1 MKKVRRAFALLLSA
15 TLLLG
20 VLEPAAIA
28 ASPVTGANQQTT
40 IQTPR
45 SVEPKSGTC
54 GESATWSIS
63 AEGVLTI
70 SGTGAIG
77 DYTENDAPWQSLR
90 ADITAIVIEKGITRI
105 GNYAF
110 HDCWVATSAVLP
122 EGLVEIGENAFRSCG
137 ALEEIDLPP
146 ELTTIGIGAFYYT
159 SALTSIT
166 IPGSVE
172 TFLDAFNDSGLET
185 VTIENGV
192 DEVDSYAFCN
202 CYHLKSVTLPD
213 SIQSIGNYAFSGCQ
227 QLEELDLPEG
237 ITSFGEYA
245 FANTAISEFEFP
257 EGASINAG
265 VLQNTSI
272 TSIVI
277 PQGVATIG
285 QNAFYGCENLATV
298 TFPSTLTRIEGGA
311 FSYTALT
318 SLNLPDG
325 VTHIGHSAFRECN
338 ALETVTM
345 TDSVTTMDDNAFD
358 DCDILRSVTLSDQIE
373 TIGLQ
378 TFSQC
383 KKLETIHLPASLK
396 TIGNDAFQY
405 CESLRSLTLPD
416 GTESIGSLAFRGC
429 SVLEAVVIPASVT
442 SIDSGWNNNS
452 VFAYC
457 GVLTLYV
464 TPDSHAEK
472 YAKERGITYEYLAE
486 GKTVWLD
493 VVGED
498 GNPLDEEDYSIR
510 WYENGERLSASGGSI
525 GVDGDTQALT
535 YEVAL
540 GEELAFQYQTPGA
553 QTVELTDTV
562 TTLECQLQPL
572 PQVTVIGAVTD
583 AEGKLLPGASV
594 TISQSAGIYEKT
606 QQENLPVESDG
617 SFSIQLP
624 VLETTVTAEMDGYY
638 TRSRTVPLLDGEGT
652 SNNVGDIALPAIPE
666 ARVELSFAVKSAVAA
681 GETPATT
688 KLQTGNGI
696 TVSAYNVTTE
706 QNLTDTVFQ
715 YPYLMLGDNNAKSG
729 DEVRITATDTWGKM
743 TAKPVTVKLTDDP
756 WTAAITFTE
765 NGAVSALLSG
775 DFPKRAAVFDA
786 GGNLVQTAT
795 VDGQLFTSQ
804 PLPAGN
810 YQVAFLEKTSQ
821 ISAIP
826 TLGYL
831 TTLGLVQGENYV
843 LRSFSVENGK
853 ITTLG
858 TVTVPELEMSYLAAE
873 STSVSVNKAKAP
885 AGQYVTVR
893 AAYELDEKVS
903 STGQTLVVDLP
914 EGCELVDGS
923 VTVDGGRANYSS
935 SDDGTVSIP
944 TNKEKATVLFYV
956 TAQGSGEFSVTC
968 SLEFTPA
975 GTDEKVTQPLGSG
988 FFSATAMQLHVLDK
1002 TSKETVRV
1010 SGKAAPNGTVEI
1022 YDGSR
1027 LAETATAN
1035 AAGTWFA
1042 TVDLQPRYQ
1051 FEVHD
1056 LQAKVTAGG
1065 TETLSDVA
1073 RVTYDANYID
1083 LASITMINT
1092 AHPPTNLNP
1101 MEYVTEMV
1109 AADYQGKSF
1118 YYRWDPNHP
1127 VFTFTVKFDE
1137 NDTERLS
1144 GVTVVATNAQGE
1156 ETLLSCQYQESAGAW
1171 TTSGIF
1177 DTVESLPVSLSV
1189 RYSCD
1194 GVPSVFGGGE
1204 QAVNAMMTAIVEDT
1218 QEYQEAVE
1226 QVMEQE
1232 SAKLSLGNV
1241 TAGGGGAF
1249 SMPLLYDEEQI
1260 GTYAAEEVDYTQFD
1274 LDAWR
1279 EQGTV
1284 IEYTLEDGSCYF
1296 TRRELSGGEGTVT
1309 ISQWTAYPAD
1319 TVLTKE
1325 TITLSEPTSPVLR
1338 LSQGERLAAS
1348 RSAQTLSSPR
1358 LAADWSDLFEITN
1371 TIAQCLPSWAG
1382 SLASGINTISDLN
1395 IIRMGV
1401 DSNMSIFELDYN
1413 NVLELLDEKCDDGT
1427 PRVPSEQR
1435 ASFLKQLDEL
1445 NHMVLDYPSLVFMA
1459 FAMSY
1464 FADYMVG
1471 KAIGDLV
1478 PEEISDLADSENIN
1492 TIYSSLEGFQR
1503 LMMKL
1508 GKKDSVKLSGR
1519 GVDMVVGV
1527 TTGLVEFDT
1536 NFVTSMVSDAT
1547 KNVLQLNLDA
1557 QEYMDRRF
1565 QEIHGDFQDLM
1576 KEIQMSY
1583 RQCKDDEEDDGKED
1597 GGNGDGGDGRN
1608 GANSLS
1614 FDMTAGLDPSG
1625 YVCEAVP
1632 SNVLE
1637 GVTVTLYKMG
1647 DGGTE
1652 EEWDAANYDQTNPVT
1667 TNADGVYAWDV
1678 PAGQWKVKF
1687 EKEDYKPAETGWL
1700 TVPPPQ
1706 TDVNVSLVSQES
1718 PEIASVSAYPE
1729 GVRVEFSQYMDI
1741 ESVKEKLSVTTNENL
1756 ITGSV
1761 EAENAEGSLNNPEIE
1776 YASVFFFTFTN
1787 GPESG
1792 EVTVSAAGAKNYAE
1806 NTVQETAGSKTATI
1820 EAEPTGIAVRET
1832 ASVGCDGIVT
1842 LELQVEPPAAG
1853 ANKTIRVASS
1863 TSRLFEVK
1871 QNNATVTQVTTDEEG
1886 KATLTLS
1893 GKLPGAGQLT
1903 FSLDGTSL
1911 TAATQVAVG
1920 DTTEVLSACAE
1931 VTANP
1936 VPGSVAPGKEVTLQ
1950 TETAGAVIYYTLNKT
1965 CPCDLDN
1972 EARKEYTGP
1981 IEITEDTYIIAYA
1994 VKEGYED
2001 SKTSHFSYTVK
2012 EENPPVVEPGPGG
2025 STPSRKPTVTVSGTG
2040 GTAVAQ
2046 SSGVVVITPATG
2058 YKIAKVLVNGQEVAI
2073 PADGNLTGLQP
2084 SDKVTVTFE
2093 KISESVDLPFTDLAE
2108 DAWYSGAVEYVYAHG
2123 LMRGMSETAFAPNTS
2138 LTRAQAVQ
2146 ILYNLE
2152 GQPVVSGTATFTDA
2166 EHWAK
2171 SPIVWAQQ
2179 TGVVDG
2185 YEDNSFRPENP
2196 ISRQEFAQIMYN
2208 YAKYKGYDLTA
2219 KGNLDAFPDADKMG
2233 AWAEPAL
2240 AWANGNKLINGH
2252 DDGTLDPGGITIR
2265 AQAAS
2270 ILMRFDLNI
2279 VK

>member
-15 TLLLG
+15 ALLLG

-28 ASPVTGANQQTT
+28 AGPVTGANLQTT

-45 SVEPKSGTC
+45 SIEPQSGTC
-54 GESATWSIS
+54 GDNATWSIS

-227 QLEELDLPEG
+227 QLEELDLPDG

-277 PQGVATIG
+277 PQGVTTIG

-318 SLNLPDG
+318 SLHLPDG
-325 VTHIGHSAFRECN
+325 VEFIGHSAFRECN
-338 ALETVTM
+338 VLETVTM

-358 DCDILRSVTLSDQIE
+358 HCDILRSVTLSDQIE

-442 SIDSGWNNNS
+442 SIDSGWKNNS

-486 GKTVWLD
+486 GKTVRLD

-540 GEELAFQYQTPGA
+540 GEELAFQYQTPGV

-572 PQVTVIGAVTD
+572 PQVTVTGAVTD
-583 AEGKLLPGASV
+583 AEGKPLPGASV

-606 QQENLPVESDG
+606 QRENLPVDSDG

-681 GETPATT
+681 DEASVTT

-696 TVSAYNVTTE
+696 TVSAYNVTTGKE
-706 QNLTDTVFQ
+706 LTNAVFQ
-715 YPYLMLGDNNAKSG
+715 YPYLVLGDNNAKSG

-914 EGCELVDGS
+914 EDCSLVSGS
-923 VTVDGGRANYSS
+923 VTVDGVSANYSS
-935 SDDGTVSIP
+935 PDDGRTVRIP

-956 TAQGSGEFSVTC
+956 TPTSSGEFSVTC
-968 SLEFTPA
+968 SLAFTPE
-975 GTDEKVTQPLGSG
+975 GTEQAVTQPLGSG
-988 FFSATAMQLHVLDK
+988 FFSATAMELRVLDK
-1002 TSKETVRV
+1002 TSKKTVRV

-1027 LAETATAN
+1027 LAAVTTAN

-1042 TVDLQPRYQ
+1042 IVDLQPRYQ

-1056 LQAKVTAGG
+1056 LQAKVTTEG

-1127 VFTFTVKFDE
+1127 VFTFTVEFDE

-1156 ETLLSCQYQESAGAW
+1156 ETLLPCQYQASAGAW
-1171 TTSGIF
+1171 TTSGTF

-1194 GVPSVFGGGE
+1194 GVPSVFGWDEAGLE
-1204 QAVNAMMTAIVEDT
+1204 ALIEDT
-1218 QEYQEAVE
+1218 QEYVE
-1226 QVMEQE
+1226 LVDESLEQNLE
-1232 SAKLSLGNV
+1232 NLSLGEV
-1241 TAGGGGAF
+1241 TLDGEML
-1249 SMPLLYDEEQI
+1249 SMPLLYTEGETEEGNVI
-1260 GTYAAEEVDYTQFD
+1260 GTFTTGQVAYDQFNKEEWEELDCLHVTMEDGTEYYTRSIMELVGTDVVITRWTAFPNDQILTKDVIILQRKSNESSQASQGMRLTANQSFQSSNSRGISVDYSDF
-1274 LDAWR
+1274 L
-1279 EQGTV
+1279 E
-1284 IEYTLEDGSCYF
+1284 INNTL
-1296 TRRELSGGEGTVT
+1296 
-1309 ISQWTAYPAD
+1309 
-1319 TVLTKE
+1319 
-1325 TITLSEPTSPVLR
+1325 
-1338 LSQGERLAAS
+1338 
-1348 RSAQTLSSPR
+1348 
-1358 LAADWSDLFEITN
+1358 
-1371 TIAQCLPSWAG
+1371 AQCLPGWAG
-1382 SLASGINTISDLN
+1382 TLASGINTLGEWN
-1395 IIRMGV
+1395 ILRSGIA
-1401 DSNMSIFELDYN
+1401 SYMSVFEIDHN
-1413 NVLELLDEKCDDGT
+1413 TTEKLLDAKCDDGT
-1427 PRVPSEQR
+1427 PRLSSAQR
-1435 ASFLKQLDEL
+1435 SQFAEL
-1445 NHMVLDYPSLVFMA
+1445 LAVLDGMVEDYPRTVYMM
-1459 FAMSY
+1459 FAGSF
-1464 FADYMVG
+1464 FADYLMG
-1471 KAIGDLV
+1471 KVTDK
-1478 PEEISDLADSENIN
+1478 
-1492 TIYSSLEGFQR
+1492 
-1503 LMMKL
+1503 M
-1508 GKKDSVKLSGR
+1508 
-1519 GVDMVVGV
+1519 V
-1527 TTGLVEFDT
+1527 TTKGPQSPNPSGDSDMMEAYKQYLKQQGNKQTVTLTGKDKFALGLLEFDV
-1536 NFVTSMVSDAT
+1536 NALKSAASDTIMNA
-1547 KNVLQLNLDA
+1547 LSLNLDA
-1557 QEYMDRRF
+1557 QEYMHSQF
-1565 QEIHGDFQDLM
+1565 EQIHQNFEELQ
-1576 KEIQMSY
+1576 KQIQMSY
-1583 RQCKDDEEDDGKED
+1583 RQCKDDEEEDGKED

-1647 DGGTE
+1647 DGGKE

-1687 EKEDYKPAETGWL
+1687 EKEDYNLAETDLL
-1700 TVPPPQ
+1700 TVPPPR

-1741 ESVKEKLSVTTNENL
+1741 GSVMKKLSVSSAGQSIAGT
-1756 ITGSV
+1756 V
-1761 EAENAEGSLNNPEIE
+1761 KAENAEASLEDPDVQH
-1776 YASVFFFTFTN
+1776 ASVFFFTFTN

-1792 EVTVSAAGAKNYAE
+1792 EVTVSAAGAENYARK
-1806 NTVQETAGSKTATI
+1806 TVEETAGSKTATI
-1820 EAEPTGIAVRET
+1820 EVKPTGIAVQET
-1832 ASVGCDGIVT
+1832 ASVGCDGTVT
-1842 LELQVEPPAAG
+1842 LELRVEPPAAG

-1920 DTTEVLSACAE
+1920 DTTEDPPVCEA

-2108 DAWYSGAVEYVYAHG
+2108 EAWYSGAVEYVYAHG
-2123 LMRGMSETAFAPNTS
+2123 LMRGMSEIVFSPNTS

-2152 GQPVVSGTATFTDA
+2152 GQPVVGGAATFTDA

-2171 SPIVWAQQ
+2171 TPIAWAQQ

-2196 ISRQEFAQIMYN
+2196 ISRQEFAQMMYN

-2233 AWAEPAL
+2233 AWAEPSL

>member
-1 MKKVRRAFALLLSA
+1 M
-15 TLLLG
+15 
-20 VLEPAAIA
+20 
-28 ASPVTGANQQTT
+28 TT
-40 IQTPR
+40 
-45 SVEPKSGTC
+45 
-54 GESATWSIS
+54 
-63 AEGVLTI
+63 
-70 SGTGAIG
+70 
-77 DYTENDAPWQSLR
+77 
-90 ADITAIVIEKGITRI
+90 EK
-105 GNYAF
+105 
-110 HDCWVATSAVLP
+110 
-122 EGLVEIGENAFRSCG
+122 
-137 ALEEIDLPP
+137 
-146 ELTTIGIGAFYYT
+146 ELT
-159 SALTSIT
+159 
-166 IPGSVE
+166 
-172 TFLDAFNDSGLET
+172 
-185 VTIENGV
+185 
-192 DEVDSYAFCN
+192 
-202 CYHLKSVTLPD
+202 
-213 SIQSIGNYAFSGCQ
+213 
-227 QLEELDLPEG
+227 
-237 ITSFGEYA
+237 
-245 FANTAISEFEFP
+245 
-257 EGASINAG
+257 NA
-265 VLQNTSI
+265 
-272 TSIVI
+272 
-277 PQGVATIG
+277 
-285 QNAFYGCENLATV
+285 
-298 TFPSTLTRIEGGA
+298 
-311 FSYTALT
+311 
-318 SLNLPDG
+318 
-325 VTHIGHSAFRECN
+325 
-338 ALETVTM
+338 
-345 TDSVTTMDDNAFD
+345 
-358 DCDILRSVTLSDQIE
+358 
-373 TIGLQ
+373 
-378 TFSQC
+378 
-383 KKLETIHLPASLK
+383 
-396 TIGNDAFQY
+396 
-405 CESLRSLTLPD
+405 
-416 GTESIGSLAFRGC
+416 
-429 SVLEAVVIPASVT
+429 
-442 SIDSGWNNNS
+442 
-452 VFAYC
+452 
-457 GVLTLYV
+457 
-464 TPDSHAEK
+464 
-472 YAKERGITYEYLAE
+472 
-486 GKTVWLD
+486 
-493 VVGED
+493 
-498 GNPLDEEDYSIR
+498 
-510 WYENGERLSASGGSI
+510 
-525 GVDGDTQALT
+525 
-535 YEVAL
+535 
-540 GEELAFQYQTPGA
+540 
-553 QTVELTDTV
+553 
-562 TTLECQLQPL
+562 
-572 PQVTVIGAVTD
+572 
-583 AEGKLLPGASV
+583 
-594 TISQSAGIYEKT
+594 
-606 QQENLPVESDG
+606 
-617 SFSIQLP
+617 
-624 VLETTVTAEMDGYY
+624 
-638 TRSRTVPLLDGEGT
+638 
-652 SNNVGDIALPAIPE
+652 
-666 ARVELSFAVKSAVAA
+666 
-681 GETPATT
+681 
-688 KLQTGNGI
+688 
-696 TVSAYNVTTE
+696 
-706 QNLTDTVFQ
+706 VFQ
-715 YPYLMLGDNNAKSG
+715 YPYLVLGDNNAKSG

-743 TAKPVTVKLTDDP
+743 TAEPVTVKLTDDP
-756 WTAAITFTE
+756 STAAITFTE

-775 DFPKRAAVFDA
+775 DFPKRAAVFD
-786 GGNLVQTAT
+786 GDGNLVQTAT
-795 VDGQLFTSQ
+795 VEGQLFTSQ
-804 PLPAGN
+804 PLPAGS

-831 TTLGLVQGENYV
+831 TTLGLIQGEDYV
-843 LRSFSVENGK
+843 LRSITVENGK
-853 ITTLG
+853 IATLG
-858 TVTVPELEMSYLAAE
+858 TVTVPQLEMSYLVVE
-873 STSVSVNKAKAP
+873 NTSVSVNKAAVP

-1027 LAETATAN
+1027 LAAETTAN

-1042 TVDLQPRYQ
+1042 EVGLQPRYQ

-1249 SMPLLYDEEQI
+1249 SMSLLYDEEQI

-1371 TIAQCLPSWAG
+1371 TIAQCLPGWAG
-1382 SLASGINTISDLN
+1382 SLASGINTISDVN
-1395 IIRMGV
+1395 ILRMGV

-1427 PRVPSEQR
+1427 PRVSSKQR
-1435 ASFLKQLDEL
+1435 TIFLEQLDEL
-1445 NHMVLDYPSLVFMA
+1445 NDTVLEYPGMVFTAY
-1459 FAMSY
+1459 AMSY
-1464 FADYMVG
+1464 FADYVVG
-1471 KAIGDLV
+1471 KTIGDLV

-1508 GKKDSVKLSGR
+1508 GKKDGVKLSGR

-1536 NFVTSMVSDAT
+1536 NVVTSMVSDAT

-1576 KEIQMSY
+1576 KQIQLSY
-1583 RQCKDDEEDDGKED
+1583 GECKDDEEEDGKED

-1637 GVTVTLYKMG
+1637 GVTVTLYKM
-1647 DGGTE
+1647 DDDKEVQWIAT
-1652 EEWDAANYDQTNPVT
+1652 DYDQTNPVT

-1687 EKEDYKPAETGWL
+1687 EKEDYKPAETDWL
-1700 TVPPPQ
+1700 TVPPPR

-1741 ESVKEKLSVTTNENL
+1741 ESVKGELSVTTNGNA

-1761 EAENAEGSLNNPEIE
+1761 EAENAEGSLDNPEIK
-1776 YASVFFFTFTN
+1776 YASVFFFTF
-1787 GPESG
+1787 GESVESG
-1792 EVTVSAAGAKNYAE
+1792 TVTVSAAGAENYAE
-1806 NTVQETAGSKTATI
+1806 NTVQETAESKTATI
-1820 EAEPTGIAVRET
+1820 EVKPTGIAVQET
-1832 ASVGCDGIVT
+1832 ASVGCDGTVT
-1842 LELQVEPPAAG
+1842 LQLQVQPSEAG
-1853 ANKTIRVASS
+1853 AHKTIQVASS
-1863 TSRLFEVK
+1863 TSHLFNVPTSVE
-1871 QNNATVTQVTTDEEG
+1871 TDENG

-1920 DTTEVLSACAE
+1920 DTTKDLPVCEAVTASPGAGVVPSGTKVVLS
-1931 VTANP
+1931 
-1936 VPGSVAPGKEVTLQ
+1936 
-1950 TETAGAVIYYTLNKT
+1950 TETEGASIYYTLNKT
-1965 CPCDLDN
+1965 CPCDESN
-1972 EARKEYTGP
+1972 VARKEYTGP
-1981 IEITEDTYIIAYA
+1981 IEITEDTYIIAYT

-2001 SKTSHFSYTVK
+2001 SKTSHFPYTVK
-2012 EENPPVVEPGPGG
+2012 EENPPVVEPDPGG

-2073 PADGNLTGLQP
+2073 PADGKLTGLQP

-2093 KISESVDLPFTDLAE
+2093 KISESIDLPFTDLAE
-2108 DAWYSGAVEYVYAHG
+2108 ETWYSGAVEYVYAHG
-2123 LMRGMSETAFAPNTS
+2123 LMRGMSETVFSPNTS

-2152 GQPVVSGTATFTDA
+2152 DQPVVSGAATFTDA

-2171 SPIVWAQQ
+2171 TPIAWAQQ

-2196 ISRQEFAQIMYN
+2196 ISRQEFAQMMYN
-2208 YAKYKGYDLTA
+2208 YAKYKGYDLAA

-2240 AWANGNKLINGH
+2240 AWANGNNLINGH
-2252 DDGTLDPGGITIR
+2252 DDGTLDPGGTTIR

>member
-227 QLEELDLPEG
+227 QLEELDLPDG

-277 PQGVATIG
+277 PQGVTTIG

-318 SLNLPDG
+318 SLHLPDG
-325 VTHIGHSAFRECN
+325 VEFIGHSAFRECN
-338 ALETVTM
+338 VLETVTM

-358 DCDILRSVTLSDQIE
+358 HCDILRSVTLSDQIE

-486 GKTVWLD
+486 GKTVRLD

-498 GNPLDEEDYSIR
+498 GNPLDEKDYSIR

-540 GEELAFQYQTPGA
+540 GEELAFQYQTPGV

-572 PQVTVIGAVTD
+572 PQVTLTGAVTD
-583 AEGKLLPGASV
+583 AEGEPLKQASV

-606 QQENLPVESDG
+606 QRENLPVDSDG

-696 TVSAYNVTTE
+696 TVSAYNVTTR
-706 QNLTDTVFQ
+706 QNLTGTVFQ

-743 TAKPVTVKLTDDP
+743 TAEPVTVKLTDDP

-775 DFPKRAAVFDA
+775 DFPKRAAVFD
-786 GGNLVQTAT
+786 GEGNLVQTAT

-804 PLPAGN
+804 PLPAGS

-831 TTLGLVQGENYV
+831 TTLGLIQGEDYV
-843 LRSFSVENGK
+843 LRSITVENGK
-853 ITTLG
+853 IATLG
-858 TVTVPELEMSYLAAE
+858 TVTVPQLEMSYLVVE
-873 STSVSVNKAKAP
+873 NTSVSVNKAAVP

-1056 LQAKVTAGG
+1056 LQAKVTTEG
-1065 TETLSDVA
+1065 TETLSDVV

-1156 ETLLSCQYQESAGAW
+1156 ETLLPCQYQASAGAW
-1171 TTSGIF
+1171 TTSGTF

-1194 GVPSVFGGGE
+1194 GVPSVFGWDEAGLE
-1204 QAVNAMMTAIVEDT
+1204 ALIEDT
-1218 QEYQEAVE
+1218 QEYVE
-1226 QVMEQE
+1226 LVDESLEQNLE
-1232 SAKLSLGNV
+1232 NLSLGEV
-1241 TAGGGGAF
+1241 TLDGEML
-1249 SMPLLYDEEQI
+1249 SMPLLYTEGETEEGNVI
-1260 GTYAAEEVDYTQFD
+1260 GTFTTGQVAYDQFNKEEWEELDCLHVTMEDGTEYYTRSIMELAGTDVVITRWTAFPNDQILTKDVIILQRKSNESSQASQGMRLTANQSFQSSNSRGISVDYSDF
-1274 LDAWR
+1274 L
-1279 EQGTV
+1279 E
-1284 IEYTLEDGSCYF
+1284 INNTL
-1296 TRRELSGGEGTVT
+1296 
-1309 ISQWTAYPAD
+1309 
-1319 TVLTKE
+1319 
-1325 TITLSEPTSPVLR
+1325 
-1338 LSQGERLAAS
+1338 
-1348 RSAQTLSSPR
+1348 
-1358 LAADWSDLFEITN
+1358 
-1371 TIAQCLPSWAG
+1371 AQCLPGWAG
-1382 SLASGINTISDLN
+1382 TLASGINTLGEWN
-1395 IIRMGV
+1395 ILRSGIA
-1401 DSNMSIFELDYN
+1401 SYMSVFEIDHN
-1413 NVLELLDEKCDDGT
+1413 TTEKLLDAKCDDGT
-1427 PRVPSEQR
+1427 PRLSSAQR
-1435 ASFLKQLDEL
+1435 SQFAEL
-1445 NHMVLDYPSLVFMA
+1445 LAVLDGMVEDYPRTVYMM
-1459 FAMSY
+1459 FAGSF
-1464 FADYMVG
+1464 FADYLMG
-1471 KAIGDLV
+1471 KVTDK
-1478 PEEISDLADSENIN
+1478 
-1492 TIYSSLEGFQR
+1492 
-1503 LMMKL
+1503 M
-1508 GKKDSVKLSGR
+1508 
-1519 GVDMVVGV
+1519 V
-1527 TTGLVEFDT
+1527 TTKGPQSPNPSGDSDMMEAYKQYLKQQGNKQTVTLTGKDKFALGLLEFDV
-1536 NFVTSMVSDAT
+1536 NALKSAASDTIMNA
-1547 KNVLQLNLDA
+1547 LSLNLDA
-1557 QEYMDRRF
+1557 QEYMHSQF
-1565 QEIHGDFQDLM
+1565 EQIHQNFEELQ
-1576 KEIQMSY
+1576 KQIQMSY

-1608 GANSLS
+1608 GANSLA

-1637 GVTVTLYKMG
+1637 GVTVTLYKK
-1647 DGGTE
+1647 DDDKEVQWIAT
-1652 EEWDAANYDQTNPVT
+1652 DYDQTNPVT

-1687 EKEDYKPAETGWL
+1687 EKEGYNTACSDWL
-1700 TVPPPQ
+1700 DVPPPQ
-1706 TDVNVSLVSQES
+1706 TDVNVSLVSEAS

-1741 ESVKEKLSVTTNENL
+1741 ESVKEKLSVTTNGNT

-1761 EAENAEGSLNNPEIE
+1761 EAENAEESLDDPETE
-1776 YASVFFFTFTN
+1776 YASVFFFTFN
-1787 GPESG
+1787 EPMKSG
-1792 EVTVSAAGAKNYAE
+1792 KVTVSAAGAKNYAGK
-1806 NTVQETAGSKTATI
+1806 TVEETAESKTATI
-1820 EAEPTGIAVRET
+1820 EAEPAGIAVRET

-1871 QNNATVTQVTTDEEG
+1871 QSNATVTQVTTDEKG
-1886 KATLTLS
+1886 KATITLS
-1893 GKLPGAGQLT
+1893 GKLPGVGQLT

-1911 TAATQVAVG
+1911 TSATQVTVG
-1920 DTTEVLSACAE
+1920 DTTEALPVCTDVEADYPTNSVLDVGTKIVLS
-1931 VTANP
+1931 TD
-1936 VPGSVAPGKEVTLQ
+1936 
-1950 TETAGAVIYYTLNKT
+1950 TEGAKIFYTLDRT
-1965 CPCDLDN
+1965 CPCDPNN
-1972 EARKEYTGP
+1972 ETRKEYTEP

-1994 VKEGYED
+1994 IRDGYED
-2001 SKTSHFSYTVK
+2001 SATSHFSYTVK

-2046 SSGVVVITPATG
+2046 SNGVVVITPATG

-2073 PADGNLTGLQP
+2073 PADGKLTGLQP

-2093 KISESVDLPFTDLAE
+2093 KISESIDLPFTDLAE
-2108 DAWYSGAVEYVYAHG
+2108 ETWYSGAVEYVYAHG
-2123 LMRGMSETAFAPNTS
+2123 LMRGMSETVFSPNTS

-2152 GQPVVSGTATFTDA
+2152 DQPVVSGAATFTDA

-2171 SPIVWAQQ
+2171 TPIAWAQQ

-2196 ISRQEFAQIMYN
+2196 ISRQEFAQMMYN
-2208 YAKYKGYDLTA
+2208 YAKYKGYDLAA

-2240 AWANGNKLINGH
+2240 AWANGNNLINGH

>member
-15 TLLLG
+15 ALLLG

-28 ASPVTGANQQTT
+28 AGPVTGANLQTT
-40 IQTPR
+40 IKTPR
-45 SVEPKSGTC
+45 SIEPQSGTC
-54 GESATWSIS
+54 GDNATWSIS

-227 QLEELDLPEG
+227 QLEELDLPDG

-277 PQGVATIG
+277 PQGVTTIG

-318 SLNLPDG
+318 SLHLPDG
-325 VTHIGHSAFRECN
+325 VEFIGHSAFRECN
-338 ALETVTM
+338 VLETVTM

-358 DCDILRSVTLSDQIE
+358 HCDILRSVTLSDQIE

-486 GKTVWLD
+486 GKTVRLD

-498 GNPLDEEDYSIR
+498 GNPLDEKDYSIR

-540 GEELAFQYQTPGA
+540 GEELAFQYQTPGV

-572 PQVTVIGAVTD
+572 PQVTLTGAVTD
-583 AEGKLLPGASV
+583 AEGEPLKQASV

-606 QQENLPVESDG
+606 QRENLPVDSDG

-681 GETPATT
+681 GETPVTT

-706 QNLTDTVFQ
+706 KELTNAVFQ
-715 YPYLMLGDNNAKSG
+715 YPYLVLGDNNAKSG

-743 TAKPVTVKLTDDP
+743 TAEPVTVKLTDDP

-853 ITTLG
+853 IATLG
-858 TVTVPELEMSYLAAE
+858 TVTVPQLEMSYLVVE
-873 STSVSVNKAKAP
+873 NTSVSVNKAAVP

-1027 LAETATAN
+1027 LAAETTAN

-1042 TVDLQPRYQ
+1042 EVGLQPRYQ

-1249 SMPLLYDEEQI
+1249 SMPLLYDEKRI
-1260 GTYAAEEVDYTQFD
+1260 GTYAAEEVNYTQFD
-1274 LDAWR
+1274 LNAWR
-1279 EQGTV
+1279 EQSTV

-1371 TIAQCLPSWAG
+1371 TIAQCLPGWAG
-1382 SLASGINTISDLN
+1382 SLASGINTISDVN
-1395 IIRMGV
+1395 ILRMGV

-1427 PRVPSEQR
+1427 PRVSSKQR
-1435 ASFLKQLDEL
+1435 TIFLEQLDEL
-1445 NHMVLDYPSLVFMA
+1445 NDTVLEYPGMVFTAY
-1459 FAMSY
+1459 AMSY
-1464 FADYMVG
+1464 FADYVVG
-1471 KAIGDLV
+1471 KTIGDLV

-1508 GKKDSVKLSGR
+1508 GKKDGVKLSGR

-1536 NFVTSMVSDAT
+1536 NVVTSMVSDAT

-1576 KEIQMSY
+1576 KQIQLSY
-1583 RQCKDDEEDDGKED
+1583 GECKDDEEEDGKED

-1687 EKEDYKPAETGWL
+1687 EKEDYKPAETDWL
-1700 TVPPPQ
+1700 TVPPPR

-1741 ESVKEKLSVTTNENL
+1741 KSVKEKLSVTTNGNK

-1776 YASVFFFTFTN
+1776 YASVFFFTF
-1787 GPESG
+1787 GESVESG
-1792 EVTVSAAGAKNYAE
+1792 TVTVSAAGAENYAE
-1806 NTVQETAGSKTATI
+1806 NTVQETAESKTATI
-1820 EAEPTGIAVRET
+1820 EVKPTGIAVQET
-1832 ASVGCDGIVT
+1832 ASVGCDGTVT
-1842 LELQVEPPAAG
+1842 LQLQVQPSEAG
-1853 ANKTIRVASS
+1853 AHKTIQVASS
-1863 TSRLFEVK
+1863 TSHLFNVPTSVE
-1871 QNNATVTQVTTDEEG
+1871 TDENG

-1920 DTTEVLSACAE
+1920 DTTKDLPVCEA

-2252 DDGTLDPGGITIR
+2252 DDGTLDPGGTAIR

>member
-77 DYTENDAPWQSLR
+77 DYSENDAPWQSLR

-110 HDCWVATSAVLP
+110 HDCRVATSAALP

-227 QLEELDLPEG
+227 QLEELDLPDG

-277 PQGVATIG
+277 PQGVTTIG

-318 SLNLPDG
+318 SLHLPDG
-325 VTHIGHSAFRECN
+325 VEFIGHSAFRECN
-338 ALETVTM
+338 VLETVTM

-358 DCDILRSVTLSDQIE
+358 HCDILRSVTLSDQIE

-383 KKLETIHLPASLK
+383 KNLETIHLPASLK

-464 TPDSHAEK
+464 TPDSYAEK

-486 GKTVWLD
+486 GKTVRLD
-493 VVGED
+493 VVDED

-535 YEVAL
+535 YEVSL
-540 GEELAFQYQTPGA
+540 GEELAFQYQTPAA
-553 QTVELTDTV
+553 QTVELTGTV

-572 PQVTVIGAVTD
+572 PQVTLTGAVTD
-583 AEGKLLPGASV
+583 AEGEPLKQASV

-606 QQENLPVESDG
+606 QRENLPVDSDG

-696 TVSAYNVTTE
+696 TVSAYNVTTR
-706 QNLTDTVFQ
+706 QNLTGTVFQ
-715 YPYLMLGDNNAKSG
+715 YPYLVLGDNNAKSG
-729 DEVRITATDTWGKM
+729 DKVRITATDTWGKM
-743 TAKPVTVKLTDDP
+743 TAEPVTVKLTDDP

-775 DFPKRAAVFDA
+775 DFPKRAAVFD
-786 GGNLVQTAT
+786 GEGNLVQTAT

-804 PLPAGN
+804 PLPAGS

-831 TTLGLVQGENYV
+831 NTLGLVQGENYV

-914 EGCELVDGS
+914 EGCSLVKNS
-923 VTVDGGRANYSS
+923 VTVDGDSANYSS
-935 SDDGTVSIP
+935 PDDGTVRIL

-956 TAQGSGEFSVTC
+956 TPTSSGEFSVTC

-1027 LAETATAN
+1027 LAAETTAN

-1042 TVDLQPRYQ
+1042 EVGLQPRYQ

-1249 SMPLLYDEEQI
+1249 SMSLLYDEEQI

-1274 LDAWR
+1274 LNAWR
-1279 EQGTV
+1279 EQSTV

-1309 ISQWTAYPAD
+1309 ITQWTAYPAD
-1319 TVLTKE
+1319 KVLTKE
-1325 TITLSEPTSPVLR
+1325 TITLSETVSPVLR

-1371 TIAQCLPSWAG
+1371 TIAQLLPSWAG

-1637 GVTVTLYKMG
+1637 GVTVTLYKM
-1647 DGGTE
+1647 DDDKEVQWIAT
-1652 EEWDAANYDQTNPVT
+1652 DYDQTNPVT

-1687 EKEDYKPAETGWL
+1687 EKEDYKPAETDWL
-1700 TVPPPQ
+1700 TVPPPR
-1706 TDVNVSLVSQES
+1706 TDVNVSLVSLES

-1741 ESVKEKLSVTTNENL
+1741 ESVKGELSVTTNGNA

-1761 EAENAEGSLNNPEIE
+1761 EAENAEGSLDNPEIK
-1776 YASVFFFTFTN
+1776 YASVFFFTF
-1787 GPESG
+1787 GESVESG
-1792 EVTVSAAGAKNYAE
+1792 TVTVSAAGAENYAE
-1806 NTVQETAGSKTATI
+1806 NTVQETAESKTATI
-1820 EAEPTGIAVRET
+1820 EVKPTGIAVCET
-1832 ASVGCDGIVT
+1832 ASVGCDGTVT
-1842 LELQVEPPAAG
+1842 LELRVEPPAAG
-1853 ANKTIRVASS
+1853 ANKTIQVASS
-1863 TSRLFEVK
+1863 TSYLFEVK

-1920 DTTEVLSACAE
+1920 DTTEDPPVCEA

-2001 SKTSHFSYTVK
+2001 SKTSHFPYTVK

-2058 YKIAKVLVNGQEVAI
+2058 YRIAKVLVNGQEVAI
-2073 PADGNLTGLQP
+2073 PADGKLTGLQP

-2093 KISESVDLPFTDLAE
+2093 KISESIDLPFTDLAE
-2108 DAWYSGAVEYVYAHG
+2108 ETWYSGAVEYVYAHG
-2123 LMRGMSETAFAPNTS
+2123 LMRGMSETVFSPNTS

-2152 GQPVVSGTATFTDA
+2152 DQPVVSGAATFTDA

-2171 SPIVWAQQ
+2171 TPIAWAQQ

-2196 ISRQEFAQIMYN
+2196 ISRQEFAQMMYN
-2208 YAKYKGYDLTA
+2208 YAKYKGYDLAA

-2240 AWANGNKLINGH
+2240 AWANGNNLINGH
-2252 DDGTLDPGGITIR
+2252 DDGTLDPGGTTIR

>member
-15 TLLLG
+15 ALLLG

-28 ASPVTGANQQTT
+28 AGPVTGANLQTT

-45 SVEPKSGTC
+45 SIEPQSGTC
-54 GESATWSIS
+54 GDNATWSIS

-227 QLEELDLPEG
+227 QLEELDLPDG

-277 PQGVATIG
+277 PQGVTTIG

-318 SLNLPDG
+318 SLHLPDG
-325 VTHIGHSAFRECN
+325 VEFIGHSAFRECN
-338 ALETVTM
+338 VLETVTM

-358 DCDILRSVTLSDQIE
+358 HCDILRSVTLSDQIE

-464 TPDSHAEK
+464 TPGSHAET

-486 GKTVWLD
+486 GKTVRLD
-493 VVGED
+493 VVDED
-498 GNPLDEEDYSIR
+498 GKPLDEVDYSIR

-540 GEELAFQYQTPGA
+540 GEELAFQYQTPGV

-572 PQVTVIGAVTD
+572 PQVTVTGAVTD
-583 AEGKLLPGASV
+583 AEGEPLKQASV

-606 QQENLPVESDG
+606 QRENLPVDSDG

-696 TVSAYNVTTE
+696 TVSAYNVTTR
-706 QNLTDTVFQ
+706 QNLTGTVFQ
-715 YPYLMLGDNNAKSG
+715 YPYLVLGDNNAKSG
-729 DEVRITATDTWGKM
+729 DKVRITATDTWGKM
-743 TAKPVTVKLTDDP
+743 TAEPVTVKLTDDP

-775 DFPKRAAVFDA
+775 DFPKRAAVFD
-786 GGNLVQTAT
+786 GEGNLVQTAT

-804 PLPAGN
+804 PLPAGS

-831 TTLGLVQGENYV
+831 NTLGLVQGENYV

-853 ITTLG
+853 ITTLD
-858 TVTVPELEMSYLAAE
+858 TVTVPPLEMSYLVAE
-873 STSVSVNKAKAP
+873 NTSVSVNKATVP

-893 AAYELDEKVS
+893 AAYELEEKVS

-914 EGCELVDGS
+914 EGCSLVKNS
-923 VTVDGGRANYSS
+923 VTVDGVSANYSS
-935 SDDGTVSIP
+935 SDDGTVNIP

-968 SLEFTPA
+968 SLAVTPK
-975 GTDEKVTQPLGSG
+975 GTGQAVTQPLGSG
-988 FFSATAMQLHVLDK
+988 FFSATAMQLRVLDK
-1002 TSKETVRV
+1002 TSKDEVRV

-1027 LAETATAN
+1027 LAGTATAN

-1042 TVDLQPRYQ
+1042 EVDLQPRYQ

-1056 LQAKVTAGG
+1056 LQAKVTSGG

-1083 LASITMINT
+1083 FKSVTMINT

-1109 AADYQGKSF
+1109 AAEYQGKSF

-1127 VFTFTVKFDE
+1127 VFTFTVEFDE
-1137 NDTERLS
+1137 NDPERLS
-1144 GVTVVATNAQGE
+1144 GVTVVAANAQGE
-1156 ETLLSCQYQESAGAW
+1156 ETLLPCQYQASAGAW
-1171 TTSGIF
+1171 TTSGTF

-1194 GVPSVFGGGE
+1194 GVPSVFGWDEAGLE
-1204 QAVNAMMTAIVEDT
+1204 ALIEDT
-1218 QEYQEAVE
+1218 QEYVE
-1226 QVMEQE
+1226 LVDESLEQNLE
-1232 SAKLSLGNV
+1232 NLSLGEV
-1241 TAGGGGAF
+1241 TLDGEML
-1249 SMPLLYDEEQI
+1249 SMPLLYTEGETEEGNVI
-1260 GTYAAEEVDYTQFD
+1260 GTFTAGQVAYDQFNKEEWEELDCLHVTMEDGTEYYTRSIMELVGTDVVITRWTAFPNDQILTKDVIILQRKSNESSQASQGMRLTANQSFQSSNSRGISVDYSDF
-1274 LDAWR
+1274 L
-1279 EQGTV
+1279 E
-1284 IEYTLEDGSCYF
+1284 INNTL
-1296 TRRELSGGEGTVT
+1296 
-1309 ISQWTAYPAD
+1309 
-1319 TVLTKE
+1319 
-1325 TITLSEPTSPVLR
+1325 
-1338 LSQGERLAAS
+1338 
-1348 RSAQTLSSPR
+1348 
-1358 LAADWSDLFEITN
+1358 
-1371 TIAQCLPSWAG
+1371 AQCLPGWAG
-1382 SLASGINTISDLN
+1382 TLASGINTLGEWN
-1395 IIRMGV
+1395 ILRSGIA
-1401 DSNMSIFELDYN
+1401 SYMSVFEIDHN
-1413 NVLELLDEKCDDGT
+1413 TTEKLLDAKCDDGT
-1427 PRVPSEQR
+1427 PRLSSAQR
-1435 ASFLKQLDEL
+1435 SQFAEL
-1445 NHMVLDYPSLVFMA
+1445 LAVLDGMVEDYPRTVYMM
-1459 FAMSY
+1459 FAGSF
-1464 FADYMVG
+1464 FADYLMG
-1471 KAIGDLV
+1471 KVTDK
-1478 PEEISDLADSENIN
+1478 
-1492 TIYSSLEGFQR
+1492 
-1503 LMMKL
+1503 M
-1508 GKKDSVKLSGR
+1508 
-1519 GVDMVVGV
+1519 V
-1527 TTGLVEFDT
+1527 TTKGPQSPNPSGDSDMMEAYKQYLKQQGNKQTVTLTGKDKFALGLLEFDV
-1536 NFVTSMVSDAT
+1536 NALKSAASDTIMNA
-1547 KNVLQLNLDA
+1547 LSLNLDA
-1557 QEYMDRRF
+1557 QEYMHSQF
-1565 QEIHGDFQDLM
+1565 EQIHQNFEELQ
-1576 KEIQMSY
+1576 KQIQMSY

-1647 DGGTE
+1647 DGGKE

-1678 PAGQWKVKF
+1678 PEGKWKVKF
-1687 EKEDYKPAETGWL
+1687 EKEGYETDCSDWL
-1700 TVPPPQ
+1700 AVPPPQ
-1706 TDVNVSLVSQES
+1706 TNVNVSLVSEAS

-1741 ESVKEKLSVTTNENL
+1741 ESVKEELSVTTNGNA

-1761 EAENAEGSLNNPEIE
+1761 EAENAEGSLDNPEIK
-1776 YASVFFFTFTN
+1776 YASVFFFTF
-1787 GPESG
+1787 GESVESG
-1792 EVTVSAAGAKNYAE
+1792 TVTVSAAGAENYAE
-1806 NTVQETAGSKTATI
+1806 NTVQETAESKTATI
-1820 EAEPTGIAVRET
+1820 EVKPTGIAVQET
-1832 ASVGCDGIVT
+1832 ASVGCDGTVT
-1842 LELQVEPPAAG
+1842 LQLQVQPSEAG
-1853 ANKTIRVASS
+1853 ANKTIQVASS
-1863 TSRLFEVK
+1863 TSYLFEVK

-1920 DTTEVLSACAE
+1920 DTTKDLPVCEA

-2073 PADGNLTGLQP
+2073 PADGKLTGLQP

-2093 KISESVDLPFTDLAE
+2093 KISESIDLPFTDLAE
-2108 DAWYSGAVEYVYAHG
+2108 ETWYSGAVEYVYAHG
-2123 LMRGMSETAFAPNTS
+2123 LMRGMSETVFSPNTS

-2152 GQPVVSGTATFTDA
+2152 DQPVVSGAATFTDA

-2171 SPIVWAQQ
+2171 TPIAWAQQ

-2196 ISRQEFAQIMYN
+2196 ISRQEFAQMMYN
-2208 YAKYKGYDLTA
+2208 YAKYKGYDLAA

-2240 AWANGNKLINGH
+2240 AWANGNNLINGH

>member
-15 TLLLG
+15 ALLLG

-28 ASPVTGANQQTT
+28 AGPVTGANLQTT

-45 SVEPKSGTC
+45 SIEPQSGTC
-54 GESATWSIS
+54 GDNATWSIS

-77 DYTENDAPWQSLR
+77 NYTENDAPWQSLR

-110 HDCWVATSAVLP
+110 HDCRVATSAALP

-137 ALEEIDLPP
+137 ALEEINLPP

-227 QLEELDLPEG
+227 QLEELDLPDG

-277 PQGVATIG
+277 PQGVTTIG

-318 SLNLPDG
+318 SLHLPDG
-325 VTHIGHSAFRECN
+325 VEFIGHSAFRECN
-338 ALETVTM
+338 VLETVTM

-358 DCDILRSVTLSDQIE
+358 HCDILRSVTLSDQIE

-383 KKLETIHLPASLK
+383 KNLETIHLPASLK

-486 GKTVWLD
+486 GKTVRLD
-493 VVGED
+493 VVDED

-540 GEELAFQYQTPGA
+540 GEELAFQYQTPGV

-572 PQVTVIGAVTD
+572 PQVTVTGAVTD
-583 AEGKLLPGASV
+583 AEGKPLPGASV

-606 QQENLPVESDG
+606 QRENLPVDSDG

-652 SNNVGDIALPAIPE
+652 SNNVGNIALPAIPE

-696 TVSAYNVTTE
+696 TVSAYNVTTR
-706 QNLTDTVFQ
+706 QNLTGTVFQ

-729 DEVRITATDTWGKM
+729 DEVRITATDTRGKM

-831 TTLGLVQGENYV
+831 TTLGLIQGEDYV
-843 LRSFSVENGK
+843 LRSITVENGK
-853 ITTLG
+853 IATLG

-893 AAYELDEKVS
+893 AAYELEEKVS

-914 EGCELVDGS
+914 EGCSLVKNS
-923 VTVDGGRANYSS
+923 VTVDGVSANYSS
-935 SDDGTVSIP
+935 SDDGTVNIP

-968 SLEFTPA
+968 SLAVTPK
-975 GTDEKVTQPLGSG
+975 GTGQAVTQPLGSG
-988 FFSATAMQLHVLDK
+988 FFSATAMQLRVLDK
-1002 TSKETVRV
+1002 TSKDEVRV

-1027 LAETATAN
+1027 LAGTATAN

-1042 TVDLQPRYQ
+1042 EVDLQPRYQ

-1056 LQAKVTAGG
+1056 LQAKVTSGG

-1083 LASITMINT
+1083 FKSVTMINT

-1109 AADYQGKSF
+1109 AAEYQGKSF

-1127 VFTFTVKFDE
+1127 VFTFTVEFDE
-1137 NDTERLS
+1137 NDPERLS
-1144 GVTVVATNAQGE
+1144 GVTVVAANAQGE
-1156 ETLLSCQYQESAGAW
+1156 ETLLPCQYQASAGAW
-1171 TTSGIF
+1171 TTSGTF

-1194 GVPSVFGGGE
+1194 GVPSVFGWDEAGLE
-1204 QAVNAMMTAIVEDT
+1204 ALIEDT
-1218 QEYQEAVE
+1218 QEYVE
-1226 QVMEQE
+1226 LVDESLEQNLE
-1232 SAKLSLGNV
+1232 NLSLGEV
-1241 TAGGGGAF
+1241 TLDGEML
-1249 SMPLLYDEEQI
+1249 SMPLLYTEGETEEGNVI
-1260 GTYAAEEVDYTQFD
+1260 GTFTAGQVAYDQFNKEEWEELDCLHVTMEDGTEYYTRSIMELVGTDVVITRWTAFPNDQILTKDVIILQRKSNESSQASQGMRLTANQSFQSSNSRGISVDYSDF
-1274 LDAWR
+1274 L
-1279 EQGTV
+1279 E
-1284 IEYTLEDGSCYF
+1284 INNTL
-1296 TRRELSGGEGTVT
+1296 
-1309 ISQWTAYPAD
+1309 
-1319 TVLTKE
+1319 
-1325 TITLSEPTSPVLR
+1325 
-1338 LSQGERLAAS
+1338 
-1348 RSAQTLSSPR
+1348 
-1358 LAADWSDLFEITN
+1358 
-1371 TIAQCLPSWAG
+1371 AQCLPGWAG
-1382 SLASGINTISDLN
+1382 TLASGINTLGEWN
-1395 IIRMGV
+1395 ILRSGIA
-1401 DSNMSIFELDYN
+1401 SYMSVFEIDHN
-1413 NVLELLDEKCDDGT
+1413 TTEKLLDAKCDDGT
-1427 PRVPSEQR
+1427 PRLSSAQR
-1435 ASFLKQLDEL
+1435 SQFAEL
-1445 NHMVLDYPSLVFMA
+1445 LAVLDGMVEDYPRTVYMM
-1459 FAMSY
+1459 FAGSF
-1464 FADYMVG
+1464 FADYLMG
-1471 KAIGDLV
+1471 KVTDK
-1478 PEEISDLADSENIN
+1478 
-1492 TIYSSLEGFQR
+1492 
-1503 LMMKL
+1503 M
-1508 GKKDSVKLSGR
+1508 
-1519 GVDMVVGV
+1519 V
-1527 TTGLVEFDT
+1527 TTKGPQSPNPSGDSDMMEAYKQYLKQQGNKQTVTLTGKDKFALGLLEFDV
-1536 NFVTSMVSDAT
+1536 NALKSAASDTIMNA
-1547 KNVLQLNLDA
+1547 LSLNLDA
-1557 QEYMDRRF
+1557 QEYMHSQF
-1565 QEIHGDFQDLM
+1565 EQIHQNFEELQ
-1576 KEIQMSY
+1576 KQIQMSY

-1608 GANSLS
+1608 GANSLA

-1637 GVTVTLYKMG
+1637 GVTVTLYKQDDEKG
-1647 DGGTE
+1647 VQWNATD
-1652 EEWDAANYDQTNPVT
+1652 YDQTNPVT

-1687 EKEDYKPAETGWL
+1687 EKESYKTACSEWL
-1700 TVPPPQ
+1700 VVPPPR
-1706 TDVNVSLVSQES
+1706 TDVNVSLVSEEL
-1718 PEIASVSAYPE
+1718 PEIASISAYQK

-1741 ESVKEKLSVTTNENL
+1741 ESVKEKLSVTTNGNT

-1761 EAENAEGSLNNPEIE
+1761 EAENAEGSLDNPEIK
-1776 YASVFFFTFTN
+1776 YASVFFFTF
-1787 GPESG
+1787 GESVESG
-1792 EVTVSAAGAKNYAE
+1792 TVTVSAAGAENYAE
-1806 NTVQETAGSKTATI
+1806 NTVQETAESKTATI
-1820 EAEPTGIAVRET
+1820 EVKPTGIAVQET
-1832 ASVGCDGIVT
+1832 ASVGCDGTVT
-1842 LELQVEPPAAG
+1842 LELRVEPPAAG

-1871 QNNATVTQVTTDEEG
+1871 QSNATVTQVTTDEKG
-1886 KATLTLS
+1886 KATITLS
-1893 GKLPGAGQLT
+1893 GKLPGVGQLT

-1920 DTTEVLSACAE
+1920 DTTEDPPVCEA
-1931 VTANP
+1931 VTAS
-1936 VPGSVAPGKEVTLQ
+1936 PG
-1950 TETAGAVIYYTLNKT
+1950 AGAVPSGTKVVLSTETEGASIYYTLDKT
-1965 CPCDLDN
+1965 CPCDESN
-1972 EARKEYTGP
+1972 GARTRYTEP

-1994 VKEGYED
+1994 IRDGYED
-2001 SKTSHFSYTVK
+2001 SATSHFSYTVK

-2152 GQPVVSGTATFTDA
+2152 GQPVVSGAATFTDA

-2171 SPIVWAQQ
+2171 TPIAWAQQ

-2196 ISRQEFAQIMYN
+2196 ISRQEFAQMMYN

-2252 DDGTLDPGGITIR
+2252 DDGTLDPRGITIR

>member
-1 MKKVRRAFALLLSA
+1 MTELGEAALS
-15 TLLLG
+15 
-20 VLEPAAIA
+20 
-28 ASPVTGANQQTT
+28 
-40 IQTPR
+40 
-45 SVEPKSGTC
+45 
-54 GESATWSIS
+54 
-63 AEGVLTI
+63 
-70 SGTGAIG
+70 
-77 DYTENDAPWQSLR
+77 YT
-90 ADITAIVIEKGITRI
+90 
-105 GNYAF
+105 
-110 HDCWVATSAVLP
+110 
-122 EGLVEIGENAFRSCG
+122 
-137 ALEEIDLPP
+137 AL
-146 ELTTIGIGAFYYT
+146 
-159 SALTSIT
+159 
-166 IPGSVE
+166 
-172 TFLDAFNDSGLET
+172 
-185 VTIENGV
+185 
-192 DEVDSYAFCN
+192 
-202 CYHLKSVTLPD
+202 
-213 SIQSIGNYAFSGCQ
+213 
-227 QLEELDLPEG
+227 
-237 ITSFGEYA
+237 
-245 FANTAISEFEFP
+245 SEFEFP
-257 EGASINAG
+257 EGVNSVEPY
-265 VLQNTSI
+265 VLSGTDI

-277 PQGVATIG
+277 PDRFTEIG
-285 QNAFYGCENLATV
+285 DYAFLNCTQLKNITLSKNLTDIG
-298 TFPSTLTRIEGGA
+298 TRA
-311 FSYTALT
+311 FAYTALT
-318 SLNLPDG
+318 QVDLPDG
-325 VTHIGHSAFRECN
+325 LETLGDSAFYDCN
-338 ALETVTM
+338 ELTSVTM
-345 TDSVTTMDDNAFD
+345 TDSVQVMEKGVFS
-358 DCDILRSVTLSDQIE
+358 DCDNLRSVVLSDYITE
-373 TIGLQ
+373 IGHQ
-378 TFSQC
+378 TFSLC
-383 KKLETIHLPASLK
+383 KKLESVNIPASLK

-405 CESLRSLTLPD
+405 CESLRSVTLPE
-416 GTESIGSLAFRGC
+416 GVERIGSLAFRGC
-429 SVLEAVVIPASVT
+429 GALEAVVLPASVKE
-442 SIDSGWNNNS
+442 ISGGYGNDAAFNS
-452 VFAYC
+452 C
-457 GVLTLYV
+457 GNVTLYV
-464 TPDSHAEK
+464 KAGS
-472 YAKERGITYEYLAE
+472 YAQQYAIDGNLRYELLAE
-486 GKTVWLD
+486 GKRVTLD
-493 VVGED
+493 VLDSSGT
-498 GNPLDEEDYSIR
+498 PLEKGYSVR

-540 GEELAFQYQTPGA
+540 GEELAFQYQTPGV

-572 PQVTVIGAVTD
+572 PQVTVTGAVTD
-583 AEGKLLPGASV
+583 AEGKPLPGASV

-606 QQENLPVESDG
+606 QRENLPVDSDG

-923 VTVDGGRANYSS
+923 VTVDGDSANYSS
-935 SDDGTVSIP
+935 PDDGTVRIL

-956 TAQGSGEFSVTC
+956 AAQSSGEFSVTC
-968 SLEFTPA
+968 SLAFTPE
-975 GTDEKVTQPLGSG
+975 GTEQAVTQPLGSG
-988 FFSATAMQLHVLDK
+988 FFSATAMELRVLDK
-1002 TSKETVRV
+1002 TSKKTVRV

-1027 LAETATAN
+1027 LAETETAN

-1042 TVDLQPRYQ
+1042 IVDLQPRYQ

-1056 LQAKVTAGG
+1056 LQAKVTTGG

-1127 VFTFTVKFDE
+1127 VFTFTVEFDE
-1137 NDTERLS
+1137 NDPERLS
-1144 GVTVVATNAQGE
+1144 GVTVVAANAQGE
-1156 ETLLSCQYQESAGAW
+1156 ETLLPCQYQASAGAW
-1171 TTSGIF
+1171 TTSGTF

-1189 RYSCD
+1189 RYNCD
-1194 GVPSVFGGGE
+1194 GVPSVFGGGKE
-1204 QAVNAMMTAIVEDT
+1204 AVESMMTAIVEDT

-1232 SAKLSLGNV
+1232 SAKLSLGKV
-1241 TAGGGGAF
+1241 TAGEGGAF
-1249 SMPLLYDEEQI
+1249 SMPLLYDEKQI

-1274 LDAWR
+1274 LNEWR

-1284 IEYTLEDGSCYF
+1284 IEYTLEDDSCYY

-1371 TIAQCLPSWAG
+1371 TIAQCLPGWAG
-1382 SLASGINTISDLN
+1382 SLASGINTISDVN
-1395 IIRMGV
+1395 ILRMGV

-1427 PRVPSEQR
+1427 PRVSSKQR
-1435 ASFLKQLDEL
+1435 TIFLEQLDEL
-1445 NHMVLDYPSLVFMA
+1445 NDTVLEYPGMVFTAY
-1459 FAMSY
+1459 AMSY
-1464 FADYMVG
+1464 FADYVVG
-1471 KAIGDLV
+1471 KTIGDLV

-1508 GKKDSVKLSGR
+1508 GKKDGVKLSGR

-1536 NFVTSMVSDAT
+1536 NVVTSMVSDAT

-1576 KEIQMSY
+1576 KQIQLSY
-1583 RQCKDDEEDDGKED
+1583 GECKDDEEEDGKED

-1647 DGGTE
+1647 DGGKE

-1678 PAGQWKVKF
+1678 PKGKWKVKF
-1687 EKEDYKPAETGWL
+1687 EKKGYETAYSDWL
-1700 TVPPPQ
+1700 AVPPPQ
-1706 TDVNVSLVSQES
+1706 TDVNVSLVSEEL
-1718 PEIASVSAYPE
+1718 PEIASIFAYPE

-1741 ESVKEKLSVTTNENL
+1741 ESVNEKLSVTTNGNV

-1761 EAENAEGSLNNPEIE
+1761 EAENAEASLEDPDVQ
-1776 YASVFFFTFTN
+1776 YASVFFFNFTN

-1792 EVTVSAAGAKNYAE
+1792 EVTVSATGAKNYAQ
-1806 NTVQETAGSKTATI
+1806 NTVQKTAEGKTATI
-1820 EAEPTGIAVRET
+1820 EAEPTGIAVQET
-1832 ASVGCDGIVT
+1832 ASVGCDGTVT

-1863 TSRLFEVK
+1863 TSYLFEVK

-1911 TAATQVAVG
+1911 TAATQVAVR

-1950 TETAGAVIYYTLNKT
+1950 TETAGAVIYYTLDKT
-1965 CPCDLDN
+1965 CPCDESN
-1972 EARKEYTGP
+1972 GARTRYTEP

-2152 GQPVVSGTATFTDA
+2152 GQPVVGGAATFTDA

-2171 SPIVWAQQ
+2171 TPIAWAQQ

-2196 ISRQEFAQIMYN
+2196 ISRQEFAQMMYN

-2233 AWAEPAL
+2233 PWAEPSL

>member
-1 MKKVRRAFALLLSA
+1 MKKAKRGFAFILSIFLLV
-15 TLLLG
+15 G
-20 VLEPAAIA
+20 CVEPAASAAAFSQLKSSGEPVVYGIA
-28 ASPVTGANQQTT
+28 Q
-40 IQTPR
+40 
-45 SVEPKSGTC
+45 SGTC
-54 GESATWSIS
+54 GETATWELSD
-63 AEGVLTI
+63 EGVLTI
-70 SGTGAIG
+70 SGSGAISDTGAH
-77 DYTENDAPWQSLR
+77 DMPWKDLR
-90 ADITAIVIEKGITRI
+90 NDITSIVIDEGITRI
-105 GNYAF
+105 GNWVF
-110 HDCWVATSAVLP
+110 HSCTEAISVSLP
-122 EGLVEIGENAFRSCG
+122 STLKEIGEQSFLSCSK
-137 ALEEIDLPP
+137 ITQVMLPSG
-146 ELTTIGIGAFYYT
+146 LKSIGGGAFYYCY
-159 SALTSIT
+159 SLTSLT
-166 IPGSVE
+166 IPGGVE
-172 TFLDAFNDSGLET
+172 NFTDAFGFSGLRTLVLEEG
-185 VTIENGV
+185 IDSV
-192 DEVDSYAFCN
+192 DDYAFCG
-202 CYHLKSVTLPD
+202 CYDLKNVTLP
-213 SIQSIGNYAFSGCQ
+213 STVKRIGKYAFSNCSS
-227 QLEELDLPEG
+227 LANLDIPADVTEL
-237 ITSFGEYA
+237 GEAALSY
-245 FANTAISEFEFP
+245 TALSEFEFP
-257 EGASINAG
+257 EGVNSVEPY
-265 VLQNTSI
+265 VLSGTDI

-277 PQGVATIG
+277 PDRFTEIG
-285 QNAFYGCENLATV
+285 DY
-298 TFPSTLTRIEGGA
+298 A
-311 FSYTALT
+311 FSNCKQLKNITLSKNLTDIGTRAFAYTALT
-318 SLNLPDG
+318 QVDLPDG
-325 VTHIGHSAFRECN
+325 LETLGDSAFYDCN
-338 ALETVTM
+338 ELTSVTM
-345 TDSVTTMDDNAFD
+345 TDSVQVMEKGVFS
-358 DCDILRSVTLSDQIE
+358 DCDNLRSVVLSDYITE
-373 TIGLQ
+373 IGHQ
-378 TFSQC
+378 TFSLC
-383 KKLETIHLPASLK
+383 KKLESVNIPASLK

-405 CESLRSLTLPD
+405 CESLRSVTLPE
-416 GTESIGSLAFRGC
+416 GVERIGSLAFRGC
-429 SVLEAVVIPASVT
+429 GALEAVVLPASVKE
-442 SIDSGWNNNS
+442 ISGGYGNDAAFNS
-452 VFAYC
+452 C
-457 GVLTLYV
+457 GNVTLYV
-464 TPDSHAEK
+464 KAGS
-472 YAKERGITYEYLAE
+472 YAQQYAIDGNLRYELLAE
-486 GKTVWLD
+486 GKRVTLD
-493 VVGED
+493 V
-498 GNPLDEEDYSIR
+498 LDSSGTLLEKGYSVR
-510 WYENGERLSASGGSI
+510 WYQENRLIATGNSVV
-525 GVDGDTQALT
+525 VDLDTQVLT
-535 YEVAL
+535 YEVVL
-540 GEELAFQYQTPGA
+540 DEHMLFQYQVPA
-553 QTVELTDTV
+553 MQQVELVENITQAD
-562 TTLECQLQPL
+562 CQLQAL
-572 PQVTVIGAVTD
+572 PVVTLTGAVTD
-583 AEGKLLPGASV
+583 AEGEPLPQASV

-606 QQENLPVESDG
+606 QRENLPVDSDG

-681 GETPATT
+681 DEASVTT

-696 TVSAYNVTTE
+696 TVSAYNVTTGKE
-706 QNLTDTVFQ
+706 LTNAVFQ
-715 YPYLMLGDNNAKSG
+715 YPYLVLGDNNAKSG

-853 ITTLG
+853 ITTLDN
-858 TVTVPELEMSYLAAE
+858 VTVPPLEMSYLVAE
-873 STSVSVNKAKAP
+873 NTSVSVNKAKAP

-914 EGCELVDGS
+914 EGCELVEGS
-923 VTVDGGRANYSS
+923 VTVDRVSATYSS
-935 SDDGTVSIP
+935 SDDGTVNIP

-956 TAQGSGEFSVTC
+956 TPTSSGEFSVTC
-968 SLEFTPA
+968 SLAFTPE
-975 GTDEKVTQPLGSG
+975 GTEQAVTQPLGSG
-988 FFSATAMQLHVLDK
+988 FFSATAMELRVLDK
-1002 TSKETVRV
+1002 TSKKTVRV

-1042 TVDLQPRYQ
+1042 IVDLQPRYQ

-1056 LQAKVTAGG
+1056 LQAKVTTEG
-1065 TETLSDVA
+1065 TETLSDVV

-1109 AADYQGKSF
+1109 AAKYQGKSF

-1127 VFTFTVKFDE
+1127 VFTFTVEFDE
-1137 NDTERLS
+1137 NDPERLS
-1144 GVTVVATNAQGE
+1144 GVTVVAANAQGE
-1156 ETLLSCQYQESAGAW
+1156 ETLLPCQYQASAGAW
-1171 TTSGIF
+1171 TTSGTF

-1194 GVPSVFGGGE
+1194 GVPSVFGWDEAGLE
-1204 QAVNAMMTAIVEDT
+1204 ALIEDT
-1218 QEYQEAVE
+1218 QEYVE
-1226 QVMEQE
+1226 LVDESLEQNLE
-1232 SAKLSLGNV
+1232 NLSLGEV
-1241 TAGGGGAF
+1241 TLDGEML
-1249 SMPLLYDEEQI
+1249 SMPLLYTEGETEEGNVI
-1260 GTYAAEEVDYTQFD
+1260 GTFTTGQVAYDQFNKEEWEELDCLHVTMEDGTEYYTRSIMELVGTDVVITRWTAFPNDQILTKDVIILQRKSNESSQASQGMRLTANQSFQSSNSRGISVDYSDF
-1274 LDAWR
+1274 L
-1279 EQGTV
+1279 E
-1284 IEYTLEDGSCYF
+1284 INNTL
-1296 TRRELSGGEGTVT
+1296 
-1309 ISQWTAYPAD
+1309 
-1319 TVLTKE
+1319 
-1325 TITLSEPTSPVLR
+1325 
-1338 LSQGERLAAS
+1338 
-1348 RSAQTLSSPR
+1348 
-1358 LAADWSDLFEITN
+1358 
-1371 TIAQCLPSWAG
+1371 AQCLPGWAG
-1382 SLASGINTISDLN
+1382 TLASGINTLGEWN
-1395 IIRMGV
+1395 ILRSGIA
-1401 DSNMSIFELDYN
+1401 SYMSVFEIDHN
-1413 NVLELLDEKCDDGT
+1413 TTEKLLDAKCDDGT
-1427 PRVPSEQR
+1427 PRLSSAQR
-1435 ASFLKQLDEL
+1435 SQFAEL
-1445 NHMVLDYPSLVFMA
+1445 LAVLDGMVEDYPRTVYMM
-1459 FAMSY
+1459 FAGSF
-1464 FADYMVG
+1464 FADYLMG
-1471 KAIGDLV
+1471 KVTDK
-1478 PEEISDLADSENIN
+1478 
-1492 TIYSSLEGFQR
+1492 
-1503 LMMKL
+1503 M
-1508 GKKDSVKLSGR
+1508 
-1519 GVDMVVGV
+1519 V
-1527 TTGLVEFDT
+1527 TTKGPQSPNPSGDSDMMEAYKQYLKQQGNKQTVTLTGKDKFALGLLEFDV
-1536 NFVTSMVSDAT
+1536 NALKSAASDTIMNA
-1547 KNVLQLNLDA
+1547 LSLNLDA
-1557 QEYMDRRF
+1557 QEYMHSQF
-1565 QEIHGDFQDLM
+1565 EQIHQNFEELQ
-1576 KEIQMSY
+1576 KQIQMSY
-1583 RQCKDDEEDDGKED
+1583 RQCKDDEEEDGKED

-1647 DGGTE
+1647 DGGKE
-1652 EEWDAANYDQTNPVT
+1652 EEWDAADYDQTNPVT

-1687 EKEDYKPAETGWL
+1687 EKESYKTACSDWL
-1700 TVPPPQ
+1700 AVPPPR
-1706 TDVNVSLVSQES
+1706 TDVNVSLVSEEL
-1718 PEIASVSAYPE
+1718 PEIASISAYQK

-1741 ESVKEKLSVTTNENL
+1741 ESVKEKLSVTTNGNT

-1761 EAENAEGSLNNPEIE
+1761 EAENAEGSLDNPEIK
-1776 YASVFFFTFTN
+1776 YASVFFFTF
-1787 GPESG
+1787 GESVESG
-1792 EVTVSAAGAKNYAE
+1792 TVTVSAAGAENYAE
-1806 NTVQETAGSKTATI
+1806 NTVKETAESKTATI
-1820 EAEPTGIAVRET
+1820 EVKPTGIAVQET
-1832 ASVGCDGIVT
+1832 ASVGCDGTVT
-1842 LELQVEPPAAG
+1842 LELRVEPPAAG

-1920 DTTEVLSACAE
+1920 DTTEALSVCADVEADYPTNSVLDVGTKIVLS
-1931 VTANP
+1931 TD
-1936 VPGSVAPGKEVTLQ
+1936 
-1950 TETAGAVIYYTLNKT
+1950 TEGAKIFYTLDRT
-1965 CPCDLDN
+1965 CPCDPNN
-1972 EARKEYTGP
+1972 ETRKEYTGP

-2108 DAWYSGAVEYVYAHG
+2108 EAWYSGAVEYVYAHG
-2123 LMRGMSETAFAPNTS
+2123 LMRGMSETVFSPNTS

-2152 GQPVVSGTATFTDA
+2152 GQPVVSGAATFTDA

-2171 SPIVWAQQ
+2171 TPIAWAQQ

-2196 ISRQEFAQIMYN
+2196 ISRQEFAQMMYN

-2233 AWAEPAL
+2233 AWAEPSL

>member
-1 MKKVRRAFALLLSA
+1 M
-15 TLLLG
+15 
-20 VLEPAAIA
+20 
-28 ASPVTGANQQTT
+28 
-40 IQTPR
+40 
-45 SVEPKSGTC
+45 
-54 GESATWSIS
+54 
-63 AEGVLTI
+63 
-70 SGTGAIG
+70 
-77 DYTENDAPWQSLR
+77 
-90 ADITAIVIEKGITRI
+90 
-105 GNYAF
+105 
-110 HDCWVATSAVLP
+110 
-122 EGLVEIGENAFRSCG
+122 
-137 ALEEIDLPP
+137 
-146 ELTTIGIGAFYYT
+146 
-159 SALTSIT
+159 
-166 IPGSVE
+166 
-172 TFLDAFNDSGLET
+172 
-185 VTIENGV
+185 
-192 DEVDSYAFCN
+192 
-202 CYHLKSVTLPD
+202 
-213 SIQSIGNYAFSGCQ
+213 
-227 QLEELDLPEG
+227 
-237 ITSFGEYA
+237 
-245 FANTAISEFEFP
+245 
-257 EGASINAG
+257 
-265 VLQNTSI
+265 
-272 TSIVI
+272 
-277 PQGVATIG
+277 
-285 QNAFYGCENLATV
+285 
-298 TFPSTLTRIEGGA
+298 
-311 FSYTALT
+311 
-318 SLNLPDG
+318 
-325 VTHIGHSAFRECN
+325 
-338 ALETVTM
+338 
-345 TDSVTTMDDNAFD
+345 
-358 DCDILRSVTLSDQIE
+358 
-373 TIGLQ
+373 
-378 TFSQC
+378 
-383 KKLETIHLPASLK
+383 
-396 TIGNDAFQY
+396 
-405 CESLRSLTLPD
+405 
-416 GTESIGSLAFRGC
+416 
-429 SVLEAVVIPASVT
+429 
-442 SIDSGWNNNS
+442 
-452 VFAYC
+452 
-457 GVLTLYV
+457 
-464 TPDSHAEK
+464 
-472 YAKERGITYEYLAE
+472 
-486 GKTVWLD
+486 
-493 VVGED
+493 
-498 GNPLDEEDYSIR
+498 
-510 WYENGERLSASGGSI
+510 
-525 GVDGDTQALT
+525 
-535 YEVAL
+535 
-540 GEELAFQYQTPGA
+540 
-553 QTVELTDTV
+553 
-562 TTLECQLQPL
+562 
-572 PQVTVIGAVTD
+572 
-583 AEGKLLPGASV
+583 
-594 TISQSAGIYEKT
+594 
-606 QQENLPVESDG
+606 
-617 SFSIQLP
+617 
-624 VLETTVTAEMDGYY
+624 
-638 TRSRTVPLLDGEGT
+638 
-652 SNNVGDIALPAIPE
+652 GDIALPAIPE

-681 GETPATT
+681 DEASVTT

-706 QNLTDTVFQ
+706 KELTNAVFQ
-715 YPYLMLGDNNAKSG
+715 YPYLVLGDNNAKSG

-743 TAKPVTVKLTDDP
+743 TAEPVTVKLTDDP
-756 WTAAITFTE
+756 STAAITFTE

-775 DFPKRAAVFDA
+775 DFPKRAAVFD
-786 GGNLVQTAT
+786 GDGNLVQTAT
-795 VDGQLFTSQ
+795 VEGQLFTSQ
-804 PLPAGN
+804 PLPAGS

-826 TLGYL
+826 ALGYL
-831 TTLGLVQGENYV
+831 TTLGLIQGEDYV
-843 LRSFSVENGK
+843 LRSITVENGK
-853 ITTLG
+853 IATLG
-858 TVTVPELEMSYLAAE
+858 TVTVPQLEMSYLVVE
-873 STSVSVNKAKAP
+873 NTSVSVNKAAVP

-944 TNKEKATVLFYV
+944 TNKEKAAVLFYV

-988 FFSATAMQLHVLDK
+988 FFSATAMELRVLDK
-1002 TSKETVRV
+1002 TSKKTVRV

-1042 TVDLQPRYQ
+1042 IVDLQPRYQ

-1056 LQAKVTAGG
+1056 LQAKVTTEG
-1065 TETLSDVA
+1065 TETLSDVV

-1109 AADYQGKSF
+1109 AAKYQGKSF
-1118 YYRWDPNHP
+1118 YYRWDPNNP

-1144 GVTVVATNAQGE
+1144 GVTVVAANAQGE
-1156 ETLLSCQYQESAGAW
+1156 ETLLPCQYQASAGAW
-1171 TTSGIF
+1171 TTSGTF

-1249 SMPLLYDEEQI
+1249 SMSLLYDEEQI

-1296 TRRELSGGEGTVT
+1296 TRREHSGGEGTVT

-1371 TIAQCLPSWAG
+1371 TIAQCLPGWAG
-1382 SLASGINTISDLN
+1382 SLASGINTISDVN
-1395 IIRMGV
+1395 ILRMGV

-1427 PRVPSEQR
+1427 PRVSSKQR
-1435 ASFLKQLDEL
+1435 TIFLEQLDEL
-1445 NHMVLDYPSLVFMA
+1445 NDTVLEYPGMVFTAY
-1459 FAMSY
+1459 AMSY
-1464 FADYMVG
+1464 FADYVVG
-1471 KAIGDLV
+1471 KTIGDLV

-1508 GKKDSVKLSGR
+1508 GKKDGVKLSGR

-1608 GANSLS
+1608 GANSLA

-1637 GVTVTLYKMG
+1637 GVTVTLYKK
-1647 DGGTE
+1647 DDDKEVQWIAT
-1652 EEWDAANYDQTNPVT
+1652 DYDQTNPVT

-1806 NTVQETAGSKTATI
+1806 NIVQETAGSKTATI
-1820 EAEPTGIAVRET
+1820 EVEPTGIAVCET
-1832 ASVGCDGIVT
+1832 ASVGCDGTVT
-1842 LELQVEPPAAG
+1842 LELRVEPPAAG
-1853 ANKTIRVASS
+1853 ANKTIQVASS
-1863 TSRLFEVK
+1863 TSYLFEVK

-1920 DTTEVLSACAE
+1920 DTTEDPPVCEA

-2058 YKIAKVLVNGQEVAI
+2058 YRIAKVLVNGQEVAI
-2073 PADGNLTGLQP
+2073 PADGKLTGLQP

-2108 DAWYSGAVEYVYAHG
+2108 EAWYSGAVEYVYAHG
-2123 LMRGMSETAFAPNTS
+2123 LMRGMSEIVFSPNTS

-2152 GQPVVSGTATFTDA
+2152 GQPVVSGAATFTDA

-2171 SPIVWAQQ
+2171 TPIAWAQQ

-2196 ISRQEFAQIMYN
+2196 ISRQEFAQMMYN

>member
-1 MKKVRRAFALLLSA
+1 
-15 TLLLG
+15 
-20 VLEPAAIA
+20 
-28 ASPVTGANQQTT
+28 
-40 IQTPR
+40 
-45 SVEPKSGTC
+45 
-54 GESATWSIS
+54 
-63 AEGVLTI
+63 
-70 SGTGAIG
+70 
-77 DYTENDAPWQSLR
+77 
-90 ADITAIVIEKGITRI
+90 
-105 GNYAF
+105 
-110 HDCWVATSAVLP
+110 
-122 EGLVEIGENAFRSCG
+122 
-137 ALEEIDLPP
+137 
-146 ELTTIGIGAFYYT
+146 
-159 SALTSIT
+159 
-166 IPGSVE
+166 
-172 TFLDAFNDSGLET
+172 
-185 VTIENGV
+185 
-192 DEVDSYAFCN
+192 
-202 CYHLKSVTLPD
+202 
-213 SIQSIGNYAFSGCQ
+213 
-227 QLEELDLPEG
+227 
-237 ITSFGEYA
+237 
-245 FANTAISEFEFP
+245 
-257 EGASINAG
+257 
-265 VLQNTSI
+265 
-272 TSIVI
+272 
-277 PQGVATIG
+277 
-285 QNAFYGCENLATV
+285 
-298 TFPSTLTRIEGGA
+298 
-311 FSYTALT
+311 
-318 SLNLPDG
+318 
-325 VTHIGHSAFRECN
+325 
-338 ALETVTM
+338 M

-358 DCDILRSVTLSDQIE
+358 HCDILRSVTLSDQIE

-486 GKTVWLD
+486 GKTVRLD

-540 GEELAFQYQTPGA
+540 GEELAFQYQTPGV

-572 PQVTVIGAVTD
+572 PQVTVTGAVTD
-583 AEGKLLPGASV
+583 AEGKPLPGASV

-606 QQENLPVESDG
+606 QRENLPVDSDG

-681 GETPATT
+681 DEASVTT

-696 TVSAYNVTTE
+696 TVSAYNVTTGKE
-706 QNLTDTVFQ
+706 LTNAVFQ
-715 YPYLMLGDNNAKSG
+715 YPYLVLGDNNAKSG

-743 TAKPVTVKLTDDP
+743 TAEPVTVKLTDDP

-775 DFPKRAAVFDA
+775 DFPKRAAVFD
-786 GGNLVQTAT
+786 GDGNLVQTAT
-795 VDGQLFTSQ
+795 VEGQLFTSQ

-831 TTLGLVQGENYV
+831 TTLGLIQGEDYV
-843 LRSFSVENGK
+843 LRSITVENGK
-853 ITTLG
+853 IATLG
-858 TVTVPELEMSYLAAE
+858 TVTVPQLEMSYLVVE
-873 STSVSVNKAKAP
+873 NTSVSVNKAAVP

-1027 LAETATAN
+1027 LAAETTAN

-1042 TVDLQPRYQ
+1042 EVGLQPRYQ

-1232 SAKLSLGNV
+1232 SAKLSLGTV
-1241 TAGGGGAF
+1241 TAGEGGAF
-1249 SMPLLYDEEQI
+1249 SMSLLYDEEQI

-1309 ISQWTAYPAD
+1309 ITQWTAYPAD
-1319 TVLTKE
+1319 KVLTKE
-1325 TITLSEPTSPVLR
+1325 TITLSGTVSPVLR

-1371 TIAQCLPSWAG
+1371 TIAQLLPSWAG

-1597 GGNGDGGDGRN
+1597 GGSGDGGDGRN
-1608 GANSLS
+1608 GANSLA

-1637 GVTVTLYKMG
+1637 GVTVTLYKM
-1647 DGGTE
+1647 DDDKEVQWIAT
-1652 EEWDAANYDQTNPVT
+1652 DYDQTNPVT

-1687 EKEDYKPAETGWL
+1687 EKEDYEPAETGWL

-1741 ESVKEKLSVTTNENL
+1741 ESVNEKLSVTTNGNT

-1761 EAENAEGSLNNPEIE
+1761 EAENAEGSLDDPETE
-1776 YASVFFFTFTN
+1776 YASVFFFTFN
-1787 GPESG
+1787 EPMKSG
-1792 EVTVSAAGAKNYAE
+1792 TVTVSAAGAENYAE
-1806 NTVQETAGSKTATI
+1806 NTVQETAESKTATI
-1820 EAEPTGIAVRET
+1820 EVKPTGIAVQET
-1832 ASVGCDGIVT
+1832 ASVGCDGTVT
-1842 LELQVEPPAAG
+1842 LELRVEPPAAG

-1863 TSRLFEVK
+1863 TSYLFEVK

-1911 TAATQVAVG
+1911 TAATQVAVR

-2025 STPSRKPTVTVSGTG
+2025 STPSRKPAVTVSGTG

-2123 LMRGMSETAFAPNTS
+2123 LMRGMSEIVFSPNTS

-2196 ISRQEFAQIMYN
+2196 ISRQEFAQMMYN

>member
-1 MKKVRRAFALLLSA
+1 
-15 TLLLG
+15 
-20 VLEPAAIA
+20 
-28 ASPVTGANQQTT
+28 
-40 IQTPR
+40 
-45 SVEPKSGTC
+45 
-54 GESATWSIS
+54 
-63 AEGVLTI
+63 
-70 SGTGAIG
+70 
-77 DYTENDAPWQSLR
+77 
-90 ADITAIVIEKGITRI
+90 
-105 GNYAF
+105 
-110 HDCWVATSAVLP
+110 
-122 EGLVEIGENAFRSCG
+122 
-137 ALEEIDLPP
+137 
-146 ELTTIGIGAFYYT
+146 
-159 SALTSIT
+159 
-166 IPGSVE
+166 
-172 TFLDAFNDSGLET
+172 
-185 VTIENGV
+185 
-192 DEVDSYAFCN
+192 
-202 CYHLKSVTLPD
+202 
-213 SIQSIGNYAFSGCQ
+213 
-227 QLEELDLPEG
+227 
-237 ITSFGEYA
+237 
-245 FANTAISEFEFP
+245 
-257 EGASINAG
+257 
-265 VLQNTSI
+265 
-272 TSIVI
+272 
-277 PQGVATIG
+277 
-285 QNAFYGCENLATV
+285 
-298 TFPSTLTRIEGGA
+298 
-311 FSYTALT
+311 
-318 SLNLPDG
+318 
-325 VTHIGHSAFRECN
+325 
-338 ALETVTM
+338 
-345 TDSVTTMDDNAFD
+345 
-358 DCDILRSVTLSDQIE
+358 
-373 TIGLQ
+373 
-378 TFSQC
+378 
-383 KKLETIHLPASLK
+383 
-396 TIGNDAFQY
+396 
-405 CESLRSLTLPD
+405 
-416 GTESIGSLAFRGC
+416 
-429 SVLEAVVIPASVT
+429 
-442 SIDSGWNNNS
+442 
-452 VFAYC
+452 
-457 GVLTLYV
+457 
-464 TPDSHAEK
+464 
-472 YAKERGITYEYLAE
+472 
-486 GKTVWLD
+486 
-493 VVGED
+493 
-498 GNPLDEEDYSIR
+498 
-510 WYENGERLSASGGSI
+510 
-525 GVDGDTQALT
+525 
-535 YEVAL
+535 
-540 GEELAFQYQTPGA
+540 
-553 QTVELTDTV
+553 
-562 TTLECQLQPL
+562 
-572 PQVTVIGAVTD
+572 
-583 AEGKLLPGASV
+583 
-594 TISQSAGIYEKT
+594 
-606 QQENLPVESDG
+606 
-617 SFSIQLP
+617 
-624 VLETTVTAEMDGYY
+624 
-638 TRSRTVPLLDGEGT
+638 
-652 SNNVGDIALPAIPE
+652 
-666 ARVELSFAVKSAVAA
+666 
-681 GETPATT
+681 
-688 KLQTGNGI
+688 
-696 TVSAYNVTTE
+696 
-706 QNLTDTVFQ
+706 
-715 YPYLMLGDNNAKSG
+715 
-729 DEVRITATDTWGKM
+729 
-743 TAKPVTVKLTDDP
+743 
-756 WTAAITFTE
+756 
-765 NGAVSALLSG
+765 
-775 DFPKRAAVFDA
+775 
-786 GGNLVQTAT
+786 
-795 VDGQLFTSQ
+795 
-804 PLPAGN
+804 
-810 YQVAFLEKTSQ
+810 
-821 ISAIP
+821 
-826 TLGYL
+826 
-831 TTLGLVQGENYV
+831 
-843 LRSFSVENGK
+843 
-853 ITTLG
+853 
-858 TVTVPELEMSYLAAE
+858 
-873 STSVSVNKAKAP
+873 
-885 AGQYVTVR
+885 
-893 AAYELDEKVS
+893 
-903 STGQTLVVDLP
+903 
-914 EGCELVDGS
+914 
-923 VTVDGGRANYSS
+923 
-935 SDDGTVSIP
+935 
-944 TNKEKATVLFYV
+944 
-956 TAQGSGEFSVTC
+956 
-968 SLEFTPA
+968 
-975 GTDEKVTQPLGSG
+975 
-988 FFSATAMQLHVLDK
+988 
-1002 TSKETVRV
+1002 
-1010 SGKAAPNGTVEI
+1010 
-1022 YDGSR
+1022 
-1027 LAETATAN
+1027 
-1035 AAGTWFA
+1035 
-1042 TVDLQPRYQ
+1042 
-1051 FEVHD
+1051 
-1056 LQAKVTAGG
+1056 
-1065 TETLSDVA
+1065 
-1073 RVTYDANYID
+1073 
-1083 LASITMINT
+1083 MINT

-1109 AADYQGKSF
+1109 AAKYQGKSF
-1118 YYRWDPNHP
+1118 YYRWDPNNP

-1144 GVTVVATNAQGE
+1144 GVTVVAANAQGE
-1156 ETLLSCQYQESAGAW
+1156 ETLLPCQYQASAGAW
-1171 TTSGIF
+1171 TTSGTF

-1204 QAVNAMMTAIVEDT
+1204 EAVDAMMTAIVEDT

-1232 SAKLSLGNV
+1232 SAKLSLGTV
-1241 TAGGGGAF
+1241 TAEEGGAF
-1249 SMPLLYDEEQI
+1249 SMPLLYDEKQI

-1371 TIAQCLPSWAG
+1371 TIAQCLPGWAG
-1382 SLASGINTISDLN
+1382 SLASGINTISDVN
-1395 IIRMGV
+1395 ILRMGV

-1427 PRVPSEQR
+1427 PRVSSKQR
-1435 ASFLKQLDEL
+1435 TIFLEQLDEL
-1445 NHMVLDYPSLVFMA
+1445 NDTVLEYPGMVFTAY
-1459 FAMSY
+1459 AMSY
-1464 FADYMVG
+1464 FADYVVG
-1471 KAIGDLV
+1471 KTIGDLV

-1508 GKKDSVKLSGR
+1508 GKKDGVKLSGR

-1536 NFVTSMVSDAT
+1536 NVVTSMVSDAT

-1576 KEIQMSY
+1576 KQIQLSY
-1583 RQCKDDEEDDGKED
+1583 GECKDDEEEDGKED

-1637 GVTVTLYKMG
+1637 GVTVTLYKM
-1647 DGGTE
+1647 DDDKEVQWIAT
-1652 EEWDAANYDQTNPVT
+1652 DYDQTNPVT

-1687 EKEDYKPAETGWL
+1687 EKEDYKPAETDWL
-1700 TVPPPQ
+1700 TVPPPR

-1741 ESVKEKLSVTTNENL
+1741 ESVKGELSVTTNGNA

-1761 EAENAEGSLNNPEIE
+1761 EAENAEGSLDNPEIK
-1776 YASVFFFTFTN
+1776 YASVFFFTF
-1787 GPESG
+1787 GESVESG
-1792 EVTVSAAGAKNYAE
+1792 TVTVSAAGAENYAE
-1806 NTVQETAGSKTATI
+1806 NTVQETAESKTATI
-1820 EAEPTGIAVRET
+1820 EVKPTGIAVQET
-1832 ASVGCDGIVT
+1832 ASVGCDGTVT
-1842 LELQVEPPAAG
+1842 LQLQVQPSEAG
-1853 ANKTIRVASS
+1853 AHKTIQVASS
-1863 TSRLFEVK
+1863 TSHLFNVPTSVE
-1871 QNNATVTQVTTDEEG
+1871 TDENG

-1920 DTTEVLSACAE
+1920 DTTKDLPVCEA

-2123 LMRGMSETAFAPNTS
+2123 LMRGMSEIVFSPNTS

-2152 GQPVVSGTATFTDA
+2152 GQPVVSGAATFTDA

-2171 SPIVWAQQ
+2171 TPIAWAQQ

-2196 ISRQEFAQIMYN
+2196 ISRQEFAQMMYN

-2233 AWAEPAL
+2233 AWAEPSL

>member
-45 SVEPKSGTC
+45 SIEPQSGTC
-54 GESATWSIS
+54 GDNATWSIS

-77 DYTENDAPWQSLR
+77 DYSENDAPWQSLR

-110 HDCWVATSAVLP
+110 HDCRVATSAALP

-137 ALEEIDLPP
+137 ALEGINLPP

-172 TFLDAFNDSGLET
+172 TFSDAFNDSGLET
-185 VTIENGV
+185 VTIEHGV

-202 CYHLKSVTLPD
+202 CYHLKSVNLPD
-213 SIQSIGNYAFSGCQ
+213 SIQSIGNYAFNGCQ

-464 TPDSHAEK
+464 TPGSHAEK

-486 GKTVWLD
+486 GKTVRLD
-493 VVGED
+493 VVDED
-498 GNPLDEEDYSIR
+498 GKPLDEVGYSIR
-510 WYENGERLSASGGSI
+510 WYENGERLNASGGSI
-525 GVDGDTQALT
+525 GVDAETQALT
-535 YEVAL
+535 YEIAL
-540 GEELAFQYQTPGA
+540 GEELAFQYQTPGV

-572 PQVTVIGAVTD
+572 PQVTLTGAVTD
-583 AEGKLLPGASV
+583 AEGEPLKQASV

-606 QQENLPVESDG
+606 QRENLPVDSDG

-638 TRSRTVPLLDGEGT
+638 TRSRTITPSAAVADL
-652 SNNVGDIALPAIPE
+652 GDIALPTIPE
-666 ARVELSFAVKSAVAA
+666 ARVELSFTVESAVAA
-681 GETPATT
+681 DETPVTT

-706 QNLTDTVFQ
+706 KELTNAVFQ
-715 YPYLMLGDNNAKSG
+715 YPYLVLGDNNAKSG

-743 TAKPVTVKLTDDP
+743 TAEPVTVKLTDDP

-853 ITTLG
+853 IATLG

-914 EGCELVDGS
+914 EGCSLVKNS
-923 VTVDGGRANYSS
+923 VTVDGDSANYSS
-935 SDDGTVSIP
+935 PDDGTVRIL

-956 TAQGSGEFSVTC
+956 AAQSSGEFSVTC

-988 FFSATAMQLHVLDK
+988 FFSATAMELRVLDK
-1002 TSKETVRV
+1002 TSKKTVRV

-1042 TVDLQPRYQ
+1042 IVDLQPRYQ

-1056 LQAKVTAGG
+1056 LQAKVTTGG

-1127 VFTFTVKFDE
+1127 VFTFTVEFDE

-1144 GVTVVATNAQGE
+1144 GVTVVAANAQGE

-1171 TTSGIF
+1171 TTSGTF

-1232 SAKLSLGNV
+1232 SAKLSLGTV
-1241 TAGGGGAF
+1241 TAREGGAF

-1260 GTYAAEEVDYTQFD
+1260 GTYAAEEVNYTQFD
-1274 LDAWR
+1274 LNAWR
-1279 EQGTV
+1279 EQSTV
-1284 IEYTLEDGSCYF
+1284 IEYTLEDGSCYY

-1309 ISQWTAYPAD
+1309 ITQWTAYPAD
-1319 TVLTKE
+1319 KVLTKE

-1338 LSQGERLAAS
+1338 LSQGERLAVS

-1371 TIAQCLPSWAG
+1371 TIAQLLPSWAG
-1382 SLASGINTISDLN
+1382 SLASGINTISDVN
-1395 IIRMGV
+1395 ILRMGV

-1427 PRVPSEQR
+1427 PRVSSKQR
-1435 ASFLKQLDEL
+1435 TIFLEQLDEL
-1445 NHMVLDYPSLVFMA
+1445 NDTVLEYPGMVFTAY
-1459 FAMSY
+1459 AMSY

-1508 GKKDSVKLSGR
+1508 GKKDGVKLSGR

-1536 NFVTSMVSDAT
+1536 NVVTSMVSDAT

-1576 KEIQMSY
+1576 KQIQLSY
-1583 RQCKDDEEDDGKED
+1583 GECKDDEEEDGKED

-1637 GVTVTLYKMG
+1637 GVTVTLYKQ
-1647 DGGTE
+1647 DDDKEVQWNATY
-1652 EEWDAANYDQTNPVT
+1652 YDQTNPVT

-1678 PAGQWKVKF
+1678 PEGQWKVKF
-1687 EKEDYKPAETGWL
+1687 EKESYKTACSDL
-1700 TVPPPQ
+1700 LAVPPPQ
-1706 TDVNVSLVSQES
+1706 TDVNVSLVSEEL
-1718 PEIASVSAYPE
+1718 PEIASISAYQK

-1741 ESVKEKLSVTTNENL
+1741 ESVKEKLSVTTNGNT

-1761 EAENAEGSLNNPEIE
+1761 EAENAEGSLDNPEIK
-1776 YASVFFFTFTN
+1776 YASVFFFTF
-1787 GPESG
+1787 GESVESG
-1792 EVTVSAAGAKNYAE
+1792 TVTVSAAGAENYAE
-1806 NTVQETAGSKTATI
+1806 NTVQETAESKTATI
-1820 EAEPTGIAVRET
+1820 EVKPTGIAVQET
-1832 ASVGCDGIVT
+1832 ASVGCDGTVT
-1842 LELQVEPPAAG
+1842 LQLQVQPSEAG
-1853 ANKTIRVASS
+1853 AHKTIQVASS
-1863 TSRLFEVK
+1863 TSHLFNVPTSVE
-1871 QNNATVTQVTTDEEG
+1871 TDENG

-1920 DTTEVLSACAE
+1920 DTTKDLPVCEAVTASPGAGVVPSGTKVVLS
-1931 VTANP
+1931 
-1936 VPGSVAPGKEVTLQ
+1936 
-1950 TETAGAVIYYTLNKT
+1950 TETEGASIYYTLNKT
-1965 CPCDLDN
+1965 CPCDESN
-1972 EARKEYTGP
+1972 VARKEYTGP
-1981 IEITEDTYIIAYA
+1981 IEITEDTYIIAYT

-2001 SKTSHFSYTVK
+2001 SKTSHFPYTVK
-2012 EENPPVVEPGPGG
+2012 EENPPVVEPDPGG

-2073 PADGNLTGLQP
+2073 PADGKLTGLQP

-2093 KISESVDLPFTDLAE
+2093 KISESIDLPFTDLAE
-2108 DAWYSGAVEYVYAHG
+2108 ETWYSGAVEYVYAHG
-2123 LMRGMSETAFAPNTS
+2123 LMRGMSETVFSPNTS

-2152 GQPVVSGTATFTDA
+2152 DQPVVSGAATFTDA

-2171 SPIVWAQQ
+2171 TPIAWAQQ

-2196 ISRQEFAQIMYN
+2196 ISRQEFAQMMYN
-2208 YAKYKGYDLTA
+2208 YAKYKGYDLAA

-2240 AWANGNKLINGH
+2240 AWANGNNLINGH

>member
-15 TLLLG
+15 ALLLG

-28 ASPVTGANQQTT
+28 AGPVTGANLQTT

-45 SVEPKSGTC
+45 SIEPQSGTC
-54 GESATWSIS
+54 GDNATWSIS

-202 CYHLKSVTLPD
+202 CYHLKSVNLPD

-227 QLEELDLPEG
+227 QLEELDLPDG

-277 PQGVATIG
+277 PQGVTTIG

-318 SLNLPDG
+318 SLHLPDG
-325 VTHIGHSAFRECN
+325 VEFIGHSAFRECN
-338 ALETVTM
+338 VLETVTM

-358 DCDILRSVTLSDQIE
+358 HCDILRSVTLSDQIE

-486 GKTVWLD
+486 GKTVRLD

-540 GEELAFQYQTPGA
+540 GEELAFQYQTPGV

-572 PQVTVIGAVTD
+572 PQVTLTGAVTD
-583 AEGKLLPGASV
+583 AEGEPLKQASV

-606 QQENLPVESDG
+606 QRENLPVNSDG

-638 TRSRTVPLLDGEGT
+638 TRSRTVSLLDGEGT
-652 SNNVGDIALPAIPE
+652 SNNVGNIALPAIPE
-666 ARVELSFAVKSAVAA
+666 ARVELSFTVESAVAA
-681 GETPATT
+681 DEASVTT

-696 TVSAYNVTTE
+696 TVSAYNMTTGKE
-706 QNLTDTVFQ
+706 LTNAVFQ
-715 YPYLMLGDNNAKSG
+715 YPYLVLGDNNAKSG

-914 EGCELVDGS
+914 EGCELVEGS
-923 VTVDGGRANYSS
+923 VTVDRVSATYSS
-935 SDDGTVSIP
+935 SDDGTVNIP

-956 TAQGSGEFSVTC
+956 TPTSSGEFSVTC
-968 SLEFTPA
+968 SLAFTPE
-975 GTDEKVTQPLGSG
+975 GTEQAVTQPLGSG
-988 FFSATAMQLHVLDK
+988 FFSATAMELRVLDK
-1002 TSKETVRV
+1002 TSKKTVRV
-1010 SGKAAPNGTVEI
+1010 SGKAAPNDTVEI

-1042 TVDLQPRYQ
+1042 IVDLQPRYQ

-1056 LQAKVTAGG
+1056 LQAKVTTEG

-1101 MEYVTEMV
+1101 MEYVMEMV

-1127 VFTFTVKFDE
+1127 VFTFTVEFDE

-1171 TTSGIF
+1171 TTSGTF

-1204 QAVNAMMTAIVEDT
+1204 EAVDAMMTAIVEDT

-1249 SMPLLYDEEQI
+1249 SMSLLYDEEQI

-1371 TIAQCLPSWAG
+1371 TIAQCLPGWAG
-1382 SLASGINTISDLN
+1382 SLASGINTISDVN
-1395 IIRMGV
+1395 ILRMGV

-1427 PRVPSEQR
+1427 PRVSSKQR
-1435 ASFLKQLDEL
+1435 TIFLEQLDEL
-1445 NHMVLDYPSLVFMA
+1445 NDTVLEYPGMVFTAY
-1459 FAMSY
+1459 AMSY
-1464 FADYMVG
+1464 FADYVVG
-1471 KAIGDLV
+1471 KTIGDLV

-1508 GKKDSVKLSGR
+1508 GKKDGVKLSGR

-1536 NFVTSMVSDAT
+1536 NVVTSMVSDAT

-1576 KEIQMSY
+1576 KQIQLSY
-1583 RQCKDDEEDDGKED
+1583 GECKDDEEEDGKED

-1678 PAGQWKVKF
+1678 PEGKWKVKF
-1687 EKEDYKPAETGWL
+1687 EKEGYETDCSDWL
-1700 TVPPPQ
+1700 AVPPPQ
-1706 TDVNVSLVSQES
+1706 TNVNVSLVSEAS

-1741 ESVKEKLSVTTNENL
+1741 ESVKEELSVTTNGNA

-1761 EAENAEGSLNNPEIE
+1761 EAENAEGSLDNPEIK
-1776 YASVFFFTFTN
+1776 YASVFFFTF
-1787 GPESG
+1787 GESVESG
-1792 EVTVSAAGAKNYAE
+1792 TVTVSAAGAENYAE
-1806 NTVQETAGSKTATI
+1806 NTVQETAESKTATI
-1820 EAEPTGIAVRET
+1820 EVKPTGIAVQET
-1832 ASVGCDGIVT
+1832 ASVGCDGTVT
-1842 LELQVEPPAAG
+1842 LQLQVQPSEAG
-1853 ANKTIRVASS
+1853 AHKTIQVASS
-1863 TSRLFEVK
+1863 TSHLFNVPTSVE
-1871 QNNATVTQVTTDEEG
+1871 TDENG

-1920 DTTEVLSACAE
+1920 DTTEALSVCADVEADYPTNSILDVGTKIVLSTDTAE
-1931 VTANP
+1931 A
-1936 VPGSVAPGKEVTLQ
+1936 K
-1950 TETAGAVIYYTLNKT
+1950 IFYTLDKT
-1965 CPCDLDN
+1965 CPCDESN
-1972 EARKEYTGP
+1972 VARKEYTGP

-2040 GTAVAQ
+2040 GTAIAQ

-2152 GQPVVSGTATFTDA
+2152 GQPVVSGAATFTDA

-2171 SPIVWAQQ
+2171 TPIAWAQQ

-2196 ISRQEFAQIMYN
+2196 ISRQEFAQMMYN

-2252 DDGTLDPGGITIR
+2252 DDGTLDPRGITIR

>member
-1 MKKVRRAFALLLSA
+1 
-15 TLLLG
+15 
-20 VLEPAAIA
+20 
-28 ASPVTGANQQTT
+28 
-40 IQTPR
+40 
-45 SVEPKSGTC
+45 
-54 GESATWSIS
+54 
-63 AEGVLTI
+63 
-70 SGTGAIG
+70 
-77 DYTENDAPWQSLR
+77 
-90 ADITAIVIEKGITRI
+90 
-105 GNYAF
+105 
-110 HDCWVATSAVLP
+110 
-122 EGLVEIGENAFRSCG
+122 
-137 ALEEIDLPP
+137 
-146 ELTTIGIGAFYYT
+146 
-159 SALTSIT
+159 
-166 IPGSVE
+166 
-172 TFLDAFNDSGLET
+172 
-185 VTIENGV
+185 
-192 DEVDSYAFCN
+192 
-202 CYHLKSVTLPD
+202 
-213 SIQSIGNYAFSGCQ
+213 
-227 QLEELDLPEG
+227 
-237 ITSFGEYA
+237 
-245 FANTAISEFEFP
+245 
-257 EGASINAG
+257 
-265 VLQNTSI
+265 
-272 TSIVI
+272 
-277 PQGVATIG
+277 
-285 QNAFYGCENLATV
+285 
-298 TFPSTLTRIEGGA
+298 
-311 FSYTALT
+311 
-318 SLNLPDG
+318 
-325 VTHIGHSAFRECN
+325 
-338 ALETVTM
+338 M

-464 TPDSHAEK
+464 TPGSHAET

-486 GKTVWLD
+486 GKTVRLD
-493 VVGED
+493 VVDED
-498 GNPLDEEDYSIR
+498 GKPLDEVDYSIR
-510 WYENGERLSASGGSI
+510 WYENGERLNASGGSI
-525 GVDGDTQALT
+525 GVDAETQALT

-638 TRSRTVPLLDGEGT
+638 TRSRTITPSAAVADLG
-652 SNNVGDIALPAIPE
+652 NIALPTIPE
-666 ARVELSFAVKSAVAA
+666 ARVELSFTVESAVAA
-681 GETPATT
+681 DETPVTT

-706 QNLTDTVFQ
+706 KELTNAVFQ
-715 YPYLMLGDNNAKSG
+715 YPYLVLGDNNAKSG

-743 TAKPVTVKLTDDP
+743 TAEPVTVKLTDDP
-756 WTAAITFTE
+756 STAAITFTE

-775 DFPKRAAVFDA
+775 DFPKRAAVFD
-786 GGNLVQTAT
+786 GDGNLVQTAT
-795 VDGQLFTSQ
+795 VEGQLFTSQ
-804 PLPAGN
+804 PLPAGS

-831 TTLGLVQGENYV
+831 TTLGLIQGEDYV

-914 EGCELVDGS
+914 EDCSLVSGS
-923 VTVDGGRANYSS
+923 VTVDGVSANYSS
-935 SDDGTVSIP
+935 PDDGRTVRIP
-944 TNKEKATVLFYV
+944 TSKEKATVLFYV
-956 TAQGSGEFSVTC
+956 TPTSSGEFSVTC
-968 SLEFTPA
+968 SLAFTPE
-975 GTDEKVTQPLGSG
+975 GTEQAVTQPLGSG
-988 FFSATAMQLHVLDK
+988 FFSATAMELRVLDK
-1002 TSKETVRV
+1002 TSKKTVRV

-1042 TVDLQPRYQ
+1042 IVDLQPRYQ

-1056 LQAKVTAGG
+1056 LQAKVTTEG
-1065 TETLSDVA
+1065 TETLSDVV

-1109 AADYQGKSF
+1109 AAKYQGKSF
-1118 YYRWDPNHP
+1118 YYRWDPNNP

-1144 GVTVVATNAQGE
+1144 GVTVVAANAQGE
-1156 ETLLSCQYQESAGAW
+1156 ETLLPCQYQASAGAW
-1171 TTSGIF
+1171 TTSGTF

-1204 QAVNAMMTAIVEDT
+1204 EAVDAMMTAIVEDT

-1232 SAKLSLGNV
+1232 SAKLSLGTV
-1241 TAGGGGAF
+1241 TAEEGGAF
-1249 SMPLLYDEEQI
+1249 SMPLLYDEKQI

-1274 LDAWR
+1274 LNEWR

-1284 IEYTLEDGSCYF
+1284 IEYTLEDDSCYY

-1309 ISQWTAYPAD
+1309 ITQWTAYPAD
-1319 TVLTKE
+1319 KVLTKE
-1325 TITLSEPTSPVLR
+1325 TITLSGTVSPVLR

-1371 TIAQCLPSWAG
+1371 TIAQLLPSWAG

-1597 GGNGDGGDGRN
+1597 GGSGDGGDGRN
-1608 GANSLS
+1608 GANSLA

-1637 GVTVTLYKMG
+1637 GVTVTLYKM
-1647 DGGTE
+1647 DDDKEVQWIAT
-1652 EEWDAANYDQTNPVT
+1652 DYDQTNPVT

-1687 EKEDYKPAETGWL
+1687 EKEDYEPAETGWL

-1741 ESVKEKLSVTTNENL
+1741 ESVNEKLSVTTNGNT

-1761 EAENAEGSLNNPEIE
+1761 EAENAEGSLDDPETE
-1776 YASVFFFTFTN
+1776 YASVFFFTFN
-1787 GPESG
+1787 EPMKSG
-1792 EVTVSAAGAKNYAE
+1792 TVTVSAAGAENYAE
-1806 NTVQETAGSKTATI
+1806 NTVQETAESKTATI
-1820 EAEPTGIAVRET
+1820 EVKPTGIAVQET
-1832 ASVGCDGIVT
+1832 ASVGCDGTVT
-1842 LELQVEPPAAG
+1842 LELRVEPPAAG

-1863 TSRLFEVK
+1863 TSYLFEVK

-1911 TAATQVAVG
+1911 TAATQVAVR

-2123 LMRGMSETAFAPNTS
+2123 LMRGMSEIVFSPNTS

-2196 ISRQEFAQIMYN
+2196 ISRQEFAQMMYN

>member
-15 TLLLG
+15 ALLLG

-28 ASPVTGANQQTT
+28 AGPVTGANLQTT

-45 SVEPKSGTC
+45 SIEPQSGTC
-54 GESATWSIS
+54 GDNATWSIS

-227 QLEELDLPEG
+227 QLEELDLPDG

-318 SLNLPDG
+318 SLHLPDG
-325 VTHIGHSAFRECN
+325 VEFIGHSAFRECN
-338 ALETVTM
+338 VLETVTM

-358 DCDILRSVTLSDQIE
+358 HCDILRSVTLSDQIE

-540 GEELAFQYQTPGA
+540 GEELAFQYQTPGV

-572 PQVTVIGAVTD
+572 PQVTVTGAVTD
-583 AEGKLLPGASV
+583 AEGEPLPQASV

-606 QQENLPVESDG
+606 QRENLPVDSDG

-681 GETPATT
+681 DEASVTT

-696 TVSAYNVTTE
+696 TVSAYNVTTGKE
-706 QNLTDTVFQ
+706 LTNAVFQ
-715 YPYLMLGDNNAKSG
+715 YPYLVLGDNNAKSG

-914 EGCELVDGS
+914 EDCSLVSGS
-923 VTVDGGRANYSS
+923 VTVDGVSANYSS
-935 SDDGTVSIP
+935 PDDGRTVRIP

-956 TAQGSGEFSVTC
+956 TPTSSGEFSVTC
-968 SLEFTPA
+968 SLAFTPE
-975 GTDEKVTQPLGSG
+975 GTEQAVTQPLGSG
-988 FFSATAMQLHVLDK
+988 FFSATATELRVLDK
-1002 TSKETVRV
+1002 TSKKTVRV

-1042 TVDLQPRYQ
+1042 IMDLQPRYQ

-1056 LQAKVTAGG
+1056 LQAKVTTGG

-1127 VFTFTVKFDE
+1127 VFTFTVEFDE
-1137 NDTERLS
+1137 NDPERLS
-1144 GVTVVATNAQGE
+1144 GVTVVAANAQGE
-1156 ETLLSCQYQESAGAW
+1156 ETLLPCQYQASAGAW
-1171 TTSGIF
+1171 TTSGTF

-1204 QAVNAMMTAIVEDT
+1204 EAVNAMMTAIVEDT

-1249 SMPLLYDEEQI
+1249 SMSLLYDEEQI

-1371 TIAQCLPSWAG
+1371 TIAQCLPGWAG
-1382 SLASGINTISDLN
+1382 SLASGINTISDVN
-1395 IIRMGV
+1395 ILRMGV

-1427 PRVPSEQR
+1427 PRVSSKQR
-1435 ASFLKQLDEL
+1435 TIFLEQLDEL
-1445 NHMVLDYPSLVFMA
+1445 NDTVLEYPGMVFTAY
-1459 FAMSY
+1459 AMSY
-1464 FADYMVG
+1464 FADYVVG
-1471 KAIGDLV
+1471 KTIGDLV

-1508 GKKDSVKLSGR
+1508 GKKDGVKLSGR

-1536 NFVTSMVSDAT
+1536 NVVTSMVSDAT

-1576 KEIQMSY
+1576 KQIQLSY
-1583 RQCKDDEEDDGKED
+1583 GECKDDEEEDGKED

-1637 GVTVTLYKMG
+1637 GVTVTLYKM
-1647 DGGTE
+1647 DDDKEVQWIAT
-1652 EEWDAANYDQTNPVT
+1652 DYDQTNPVT

-1687 EKEDYKPAETGWL
+1687 EKEDYEPAETGWL

-1741 ESVKEKLSVTTNENL
+1741 ESVNEKLSVTTNGNT

-1761 EAENAEGSLNNPEIE
+1761 EAENAEGSLDDPETE
-1776 YASVFFFTFTN
+1776 YASVFFFTFN
-1787 GPESG
+1787 EPMKSG
-1792 EVTVSAAGAKNYAE
+1792 TVTVSAAGAENYAE
-1806 NTVQETAGSKTATI
+1806 NTVQETAESKTATI
-1820 EAEPTGIAVRET
+1820 EVKPTGIAVQET
-1832 ASVGCDGIVT
+1832 ASVGCDGTVT
-1842 LELQVEPPAAG
+1842 LELRVEPPAAG

-1863 TSRLFEVK
+1863 TSYLFEVK

-1893 GKLPGAGQLT
+1893 GKLPGVGQLT

-2123 LMRGMSETAFAPNTS
+2123 LMRGMSEIVFSPNTS

-2152 GQPVVSGTATFTDA
+2152 GQPVVSGAATFTDA

-2171 SPIVWAQQ
+2171 TPIAWAQQ

-2196 ISRQEFAQIMYN
+2196 ISRQEFAQMMYN

-2233 AWAEPAL
+2233 AWAEPSL

>member
-1 MKKVRRAFALLLSA
+1 MKKAKRGLAFILSIFLLV
-15 TLLLG
+15 G
-20 VLEPAAIA
+20 CVEPAASAAAFSQLKSSGEPVVYGIA
-28 ASPVTGANQQTT
+28 Q
-40 IQTPR
+40 
-45 SVEPKSGTC
+45 SGTC
-54 GESATWSIS
+54 GETATWELSD
-63 AEGVLTI
+63 EGVLTI
-70 SGTGAIG
+70 SGSGAISDTG
-77 DYTENDAPWQSLR
+77 EHDMPWKDLR
-90 ADITAIVIEKGITRI
+90 NDITSIVIDEGITRI
-105 GNYAF
+105 GNWVF
-110 HDCWVATSAVLP
+110 HSCTEAISVSLP
-122 EGLVEIGENAFRSCG
+122 STLKEIGEQSFRSCSKITQVMLPSG
-137 ALEEIDLPP
+137 LES
-146 ELTTIGIGAFYYT
+146 IGGGAFYYCD
-159 SALTSIT
+159 SLTSLT
-166 IPGSVE
+166 IPGGVE
-172 TFLDAFNDSGLET
+172 NFTDAFGSSGLRTLVLEEG
-185 VTIENGV
+185 IDSV
-192 DEVDSYAFCN
+192 DDYAFYG
-202 CYHLKSVTLPD
+202 CYHLKNVTLP
-213 SIQSIGNYAFSGCQ
+213 STVKRIGKYAFSNCSS
-227 QLEELDLPEG
+227 LANLDIPADVTEL
-237 ITSFGEYA
+237 GEAALSY
-245 FANTAISEFEFP
+245 TALSEFEFP
-257 EGASINAG
+257 EGVNSVEPY
-265 VLQNTSI
+265 VLSGTDI

-277 PQGVATIG
+277 PDRVTEIG
-285 QNAFYGCENLATV
+285 DYAFLNCTQLKNITFSKNLIDIG
-298 TFPSTLTRIEGGA
+298 TRA
-311 FSYTALT
+311 FAYTALT
-318 SLNLPDG
+318 QVDLPDG
-325 VTHIGHSAFRECN
+325 LETLGDSAFYDCN
-338 ALETVTM
+338 ELTSVTM
-345 TDSVTTMDDNAFD
+345 TDSVQVMEKGVFS
-358 DCDILRSVTLSDQIE
+358 DCDNLRSVVLSDYITE
-373 TIGLQ
+373 IGHQ
-378 TFSQC
+378 TFSLC
-383 KKLETIHLPASLK
+383 KKLESVNIPASLK

-405 CESLRSLTLPD
+405 CESLRSVTLPE
-416 GTESIGSLAFRGC
+416 GVERIGSLAFRGC
-429 SVLEAVVIPASVT
+429 GALEAVVLPASVKE
-442 SIDSGWNNNS
+442 ISGGYGNDAAFNS
-452 VFAYC
+452 C
-457 GVLTLYV
+457 GNVTLYV
-464 TPDSHAEK
+464 KAGS
-472 YAKERGITYEYLAE
+472 YAQQYAIDGNLRYELLAE
-486 GKTVWLD
+486 GKRVTLD
-493 VVGED
+493 VLDSSGT
-498 GNPLDEEDYSIR
+498 PLEKGYSVR

-540 GEELAFQYQTPGA
+540 GEELAFQYQTPGV

-572 PQVTVIGAVTD
+572 PQVTVTGAVTD
-583 AEGKLLPGASV
+583 AEGEPLPQASV

-606 QQENLPVESDG
+606 QRENLPVDSDG

-743 TAKPVTVKLTDDP
+743 TAEPVTVKLTDDP
-756 WTAAITFTE
+756 STAAITFTE

-775 DFPKRAAVFDA
+775 DFPKRAAVFD
-786 GGNLVQTAT
+786 GDGNLVQTAT
-795 VDGQLFTSQ
+795 VEGQLFTSQ
-804 PLPAGN
+804 PLPAGS

-923 VTVDGGRANYSS
+923 VTVDGDSANYSS
-935 SDDGTVSIP
+935 PDDGTVRIL

-956 TAQGSGEFSVTC
+956 AAQSSGEFSVTC
-968 SLEFTPA
+968 SLAFTPE
-975 GTDEKVTQPLGSG
+975 GTEQAVTQPLGSG
-988 FFSATAMQLHVLDK
+988 FFSATAMELRVLDK
-1002 TSKETVRV
+1002 TSKKTVRV

-1027 LAETATAN
+1027 LAAETTAN

-1042 TVDLQPRYQ
+1042 VVDLQPRYQ

-1056 LQAKVTAGG
+1056 LQAKVTTGG

-1232 SAKLSLGNV
+1232 SAKLSLGKV
-1241 TAGGGGAF
+1241 TAGEGGAF
-1249 SMPLLYDEEQI
+1249 SMPLLYDEKQI
-1260 GTYAAEEVDYTQFD
+1260 GTYAAEEVNYTQFD

-1371 TIAQCLPSWAG
+1371 TIAQLLPSWAG

-1427 PRVPSEQR
+1427 PRVSSKQR
-1435 ASFLKQLDEL
+1435 TIFLEQLDEL
-1445 NHMVLDYPSLVFMA
+1445 NDTVLEYPGMVFTAY
-1459 FAMSY
+1459 AMSY
-1464 FADYMVG
+1464 FADYVVG
-1471 KAIGDLV
+1471 KTIGDLV

-1508 GKKDSVKLSGR
+1508 GKKDGVKLSGR

-1536 NFVTSMVSDAT
+1536 NVVTSMVSDAT

-1576 KEIQMSY
+1576 KQIQLSY
-1583 RQCKDDEEDDGKED
+1583 GECKDDEEEDGKED

-1678 PAGQWKVKF
+1678 PKGKWKVKF
-1687 EKEDYKPAETGWL
+1687 EKKGYETAYSDWL
-1700 TVPPPQ
+1700 AVPPPQ
-1706 TDVNVSLVSQES
+1706 TDVNVSLVSEEL
-1718 PEIASVSAYPE
+1718 PEIASISAYPE

-1741 ESVKEKLSVTTNENL
+1741 ESVKGELSVTTNGNA

-1761 EAENAEGSLNNPEIE
+1761 EAENAEGSLDNPEIK
-1776 YASVFFFTFTN
+1776 YASVFFFTF
-1787 GPESG
+1787 GESVESG
-1792 EVTVSAAGAKNYAE
+1792 TVTVSAAGAENYAE
-1806 NTVQETAGSKTATI
+1806 NTVQETAESKTATI
-1820 EAEPTGIAVRET
+1820 EVKPTGIAVCET
-1832 ASVGCDGIVT
+1832 ASVGCDGTVT
-1842 LELQVEPPAAG
+1842 LELRVEPPAAG
-1853 ANKTIRVASS
+1853 ANKTIQVASS
-1863 TSRLFEVK
+1863 TSYLFEVK

-1950 TETAGAVIYYTLNKT
+1950 TETAGAVIYYTLDKT
-1965 CPCDLDN
+1965 CPCDESN
-1972 EARKEYTGP
+1972 GARTRYTEP

-1994 VKEGYED
+1994 IRDGYED
-2001 SKTSHFSYTVK
+2001 SATSHFSYTVK

-2108 DAWYSGAVEYVYAHG
+2108 EAWYSGAVEYVYAHG
-2123 LMRGMSETAFAPNTS
+2123 LMRGMSEIVFSPNTS

-2152 GQPVVSGTATFTDA
+2152 GQPVVSGAATFTDA

-2171 SPIVWAQQ
+2171 TPIAWAQQ

-2196 ISRQEFAQIMYN
+2196 ISRQEFAQMMYN

-2233 AWAEPAL
+2233 AWAEPSL

>member
-1 MKKVRRAFALLLSA
+1 MKKAKRGFAFILSIFLLV
-15 TLLLG
+15 G
-20 VLEPAAIA
+20 CVEPAASAAAFSQLKSSGEPVVYGIA
-28 ASPVTGANQQTT
+28 Q
-40 IQTPR
+40 
-45 SVEPKSGTC
+45 SGTC
-54 GESATWSIS
+54 GETATWELSD
-63 AEGVLTI
+63 EGVLTI
-70 SGTGAIG
+70 SGSGAISDTGAH
-77 DYTENDAPWQSLR
+77 DMPWKDLR
-90 ADITAIVIEKGITRI
+90 NDITSIVIDEGITRI
-105 GNYAF
+105 GNWVF
-110 HDCWVATSAVLP
+110 HSCTEAISVSLP
-122 EGLVEIGENAFRSCG
+122 STLKEIGEQSFLSCSK
-137 ALEEIDLPP
+137 ITQVMLPSG
-146 ELTTIGIGAFYYT
+146 LKSIGGGAFYYCY
-159 SALTSIT
+159 SLTSLT
-166 IPGSVE
+166 IPGGVE
-172 TFLDAFNDSGLET
+172 NFTDAFGFSGLRTLVLEEG
-185 VTIENGV
+185 IDSV
-192 DEVDSYAFCN
+192 DDYAFCG
-202 CYHLKSVTLPD
+202 CYDLKNVTLP
-213 SIQSIGNYAFSGCQ
+213 STVKRIGKYAFSNCSS
-227 QLEELDLPEG
+227 LANLDIPADVTEL
-237 ITSFGEYA
+237 GEAALSY
-245 FANTAISEFEFP
+245 TALSEFEFP
-257 EGASINAG
+257 EGVNSVEPY
-265 VLQNTSI
+265 VLSGTDI

-277 PQGVATIG
+277 PDRFTEIG
-285 QNAFYGCENLATV
+285 DY
-298 TFPSTLTRIEGGA
+298 A
-311 FSYTALT
+311 FSNCKQLKNITLSKNLTDIGTRAFAYTALT
-318 SLNLPDG
+318 QVDLPDG
-325 VTHIGHSAFRECN
+325 LETLGDSAFYDCN
-338 ALETVTM
+338 ELTSVTM
-345 TDSVTTMDDNAFD
+345 TDSVQVMEKGVFS
-358 DCDILRSVTLSDQIE
+358 DCDNLRSVVLSDYITE
-373 TIGLQ
+373 IGHQ
-378 TFSQC
+378 TFSLC
-383 KKLETIHLPASLK
+383 KKLESVNIPASLK

-405 CESLRSLTLPD
+405 CESLRSVTLPE
-416 GTESIGSLAFRGC
+416 GVERIGSLAFRGC
-429 SVLEAVVIPASVT
+429 GALEAVVLPASVKE
-442 SIDSGWNNNS
+442 ISGGYGNDAAFNS
-452 VFAYC
+452 C
-457 GVLTLYV
+457 GNVTLYV
-464 TPDSHAEK
+464 KAGS
-472 YAKERGITYEYLAE
+472 YAQQYAIDGNLRYELLAE
-486 GKTVWLD
+486 GKRVTLD
-493 VVGED
+493 V
-498 GNPLDEEDYSIR
+498 LDSSGTLLEKGYSVR
-510 WYENGERLSASGGSI
+510 WYQENRLIATGNSVV
-525 GVDGDTQALT
+525 VDLDTQVLT
-535 YEVAL
+535 YEVVL
-540 GEELAFQYQTPGA
+540 DEHMLFQYQVPA
-553 QTVELTDTV
+553 MQQVELVENITQAD
-562 TTLECQLQPL
+562 CQLQAL
-572 PQVTVIGAVTD
+572 PVVTLTGAVTD

-638 TRSRTVPLLDGEGT
+638 TRSRTITPSAAVADLG
-652 SNNVGDIALPAIPE
+652 NIALPTIPE
-666 ARVELSFAVKSAVAA
+666 ARVELSFTVESAVAA
-681 GETPATT
+681 DETPVTT

-706 QNLTDTVFQ
+706 KELTNAVFQ
-715 YPYLMLGDNNAKSG
+715 YPYLVLGDNNAKSG

-743 TAKPVTVKLTDDP
+743 TAEPVTVKLTDDP
-756 WTAAITFTE
+756 STAAITFTE

-775 DFPKRAAVFDA
+775 DFPKRAAVFD
-786 GGNLVQTAT
+786 GDGNLVQTAT
-795 VDGQLFTSQ
+795 VEGQLFTSQ
-804 PLPAGN
+804 PLPAGS

-831 TTLGLVQGENYV
+831 TTLGLIQGEDYV
-843 LRSFSVENGK
+843 LRSITVENGK
-853 ITTLG
+853 IATLG
-858 TVTVPELEMSYLAAE
+858 TVTVPQLEMSYLVVE
-873 STSVSVNKAKAP
+873 NTSVSVNKAAVP

-914 EGCELVDGS
+914 EGCELVEGS

-1027 LAETATAN
+1027 LAAETTAN

-1042 TVDLQPRYQ
+1042 EVGLQPRYQ

-1144 GVTVVATNAQGE
+1144 GMTVVATNAQGE

-1249 SMPLLYDEEQI
+1249 SMSLLYDEEQI

-1371 TIAQCLPSWAG
+1371 TIAQCLPGWAG
-1382 SLASGINTISDLN
+1382 SLASGINTISDVN
-1395 IIRMGV
+1395 ILRMGV

-1427 PRVPSEQR
+1427 PRVSSEQR

-1445 NHMVLDYPSLVFMA
+1445 NNMVLDYPSLVFMA

-1508 GKKDSVKLSGR
+1508 GKKDGVKLSGR

-1608 GANSLS
+1608 GANSLA

-1637 GVTVTLYKMG
+1637 SVTVTLYKMG
-1647 DGGTE
+1647 DGGKE
-1652 EEWDAANYDQTNPVT
+1652 EEWDAADYDQTNPVT

-1678 PAGQWKVKF
+1678 PKGKWKVKF
-1687 EKEDYKPAETGWL
+1687 EKKGYQTAETDWL

-1706 TDVNVSLVSQES
+1706 TDVNVSLVSEAS

-1741 ESVKEKLSVTTNENL
+1741 GSVMEKLSVSSAGQSIAGT
-1756 ITGSV
+1756 V
-1761 EAENAEGSLNNPEIE
+1761 KAENAEASLEDPDVQ

-1792 EVTVSAAGAKNYAE
+1792 EVTVSATDAKNYAE
-1806 NTVQETAGSKTATI
+1806 NTVQETVESKTATI

-1920 DTTEVLSACAE
+1920 DTTEDPPVCEA
-1931 VTANP
+1931 VTAS
-1936 VPGSVAPGKEVTLQ
+1936 PG
-1950 TETAGAVIYYTLNKT
+1950 AGAVPSGTKVVLSTETEGASIYYTLDKT
-1965 CPCDLDN
+1965 CPCDESN
-1972 EARKEYTGP
+1972 GARTRYTEP

-1994 VKEGYED
+1994 IRDGYED
-2001 SKTSHFSYTVK
+2001 SATSHFSYTVK

-2108 DAWYSGAVEYVYAHG
+2108 NAWYSGAVEYVYAHG
-2123 LMRGMSETAFAPNTS
+2123 LMRGMSEIVFSPNTS

-2152 GQPVVSGTATFTDA
+2152 GQPVVSGAATFTDA

-2171 SPIVWAQQ
+2171 TPIAWAQQ

-2196 ISRQEFAQIMYN
+2196 ISRQEFAQMMYN

-2233 AWAEPAL
+2233 AWAEPSL

>member
-1 MKKVRRAFALLLSA
+1 MKKAKRGFAFILSIFLLV
-15 TLLLG
+15 G
-20 VLEPAAIA
+20 CVEPAASAAAFSQLKSSGEPVVYGIA
-28 ASPVTGANQQTT
+28 Q
-40 IQTPR
+40 
-45 SVEPKSGTC
+45 SGTC
-54 GESATWSIS
+54 GETATWELSD
-63 AEGVLTI
+63 EGVLTI
-70 SGTGAIG
+70 SGSGAISDTGAH
-77 DYTENDAPWQSLR
+77 DMPWKDLR
-90 ADITAIVIEKGITRI
+90 NDITSIVIDEGITRI
-105 GNYAF
+105 GNWVF
-110 HDCWVATSAVLP
+110 HSCTEAISVSLP
-122 EGLVEIGENAFRSCG
+122 STLKEIGEQSFLSCSK
-137 ALEEIDLPP
+137 ITQVMLPSG
-146 ELTTIGIGAFYYT
+146 LKSIGGGAFYYCY
-159 SALTSIT
+159 SLTSLT
-166 IPGSVE
+166 IPGGVE
-172 TFLDAFNDSGLET
+172 NFTDAFGFSGLRTLVLEEG
-185 VTIENGV
+185 IDSV
-192 DEVDSYAFCN
+192 DDYAFCG
-202 CYHLKSVTLPD
+202 CYDLKNVTLP
-213 SIQSIGNYAFSGCQ
+213 STVKRIGKYAFSNCSS
-227 QLEELDLPEG
+227 LANLDIPADVTEL
-237 ITSFGEYA
+237 GEAALSY
-245 FANTAISEFEFP
+245 TALSEFEFP
-257 EGASINAG
+257 EGVNSVEPY
-265 VLQNTSI
+265 VLSGTDI

-277 PQGVATIG
+277 PDRFTEIG
-285 QNAFYGCENLATV
+285 DY
-298 TFPSTLTRIEGGA
+298 A
-311 FSYTALT
+311 FSNCKQLKNITLSKNLTDIGTRAFAYTALT
-318 SLNLPDG
+318 QVDLPDG
-325 VTHIGHSAFRECN
+325 LETLGDSAFYDCN
-338 ALETVTM
+338 ELTSVTM
-345 TDSVTTMDDNAFD
+345 TDSVQVMEKGVFS
-358 DCDILRSVTLSDQIE
+358 DCDNLRSVVLSDYITE
-373 TIGLQ
+373 IGHQ
-378 TFSQC
+378 TFSLC
-383 KKLETIHLPASLK
+383 KKLESVNIPASLK

-405 CESLRSLTLPD
+405 CESLRSVTLPE
-416 GTESIGSLAFRGC
+416 GVERIGSLAFRGC
-429 SVLEAVVIPASVT
+429 GALEAVVLPASVKE
-442 SIDSGWNNNS
+442 ISGGYGNDAAFNS
-452 VFAYC
+452 C
-457 GVLTLYV
+457 GNVTLYV
-464 TPDSHAEK
+464 KAGS
-472 YAKERGITYEYLAE
+472 YAQQYAIDGNLRYELLAE
-486 GKTVWLD
+486 GKRVTLD
-493 VVGED
+493 V
-498 GNPLDEEDYSIR
+498 LDSSGTLLEKGYSVR
-510 WYENGERLSASGGSI
+510 WYQENRLIATGNSVV
-525 GVDGDTQALT
+525 VDLDTQVLT
-535 YEVAL
+535 YEVVL
-540 GEELAFQYQTPGA
+540 DEHMLFQYQVPA
-553 QTVELTDTV
+553 MQQVELVENITQAD
-562 TTLECQLQPL
+562 CQLQAL
-572 PQVTVIGAVTD
+572 PVVTLTGAVTD
-583 AEGKLLPGASV
+583 AEGEPLPQASV

-606 QQENLPVESDG
+606 QRENLPVDSDG

-681 GETPATT
+681 DEASVTT

-696 TVSAYNVTTE
+696 TVSAYNVTTGKE
-706 QNLTDTVFQ
+706 LTNAVFQ
-715 YPYLMLGDNNAKSG
+715 YPYLVLGDNNAKSG

-853 ITTLG
+853 ITTLDN
-858 TVTVPELEMSYLAAE
+858 VTVPPLEMSYLVAE
-873 STSVSVNKAKAP
+873 NTSVSVNKAKAP

-914 EGCELVDGS
+914 EGCELVEGS
-923 VTVDGGRANYSS
+923 VTVDRVSATYSS
-935 SDDGTVSIP
+935 SDDGTVNIP

-956 TAQGSGEFSVTC
+956 TPTSSGEFSVTC
-968 SLEFTPA
+968 SLAFTPE
-975 GTDEKVTQPLGSG
+975 GTEQAVTQPLGSG
-988 FFSATAMQLHVLDK
+988 FFSATAMELRVLDK
-1002 TSKETVRV
+1002 TSKKTVRV

-1042 TVDLQPRYQ
+1042 IVDLQPRYQ

-1056 LQAKVTAGG
+1056 LQAKVTTEG
-1065 TETLSDVA
+1065 TETLSDVV

-1109 AADYQGKSF
+1109 AAKYQGKSF

-1127 VFTFTVKFDE
+1127 VFTFTVEFDE
-1137 NDTERLS
+1137 NDPERLS
-1144 GVTVVATNAQGE
+1144 GVTVVAANAQGE
-1156 ETLLSCQYQESAGAW
+1156 ETLLPCQYQASAGAW
-1171 TTSGIF
+1171 TTSGTF

-1194 GVPSVFGGGE
+1194 GVPSVFGWDEAGLE
-1204 QAVNAMMTAIVEDT
+1204 ALIEDT
-1218 QEYQEAVE
+1218 QEYVE
-1226 QVMEQE
+1226 LVDESLEQNLE
-1232 SAKLSLGNV
+1232 NLSLGEV
-1241 TAGGGGAF
+1241 TLDGEML
-1249 SMPLLYDEEQI
+1249 SMPLLYTEGETEEGNVI
-1260 GTYAAEEVDYTQFD
+1260 GTFTTGQVAYDQFNKEEWEELDCLHVTMEDGTEYYTRSIMELVGTDVVITRWTAFPNDQILTKDVIILQRKSNESSQASQGMRLTANQSFQSSNSRGISVDYSDF
-1274 LDAWR
+1274 L
-1279 EQGTV
+1279 E
-1284 IEYTLEDGSCYF
+1284 INNTL
-1296 TRRELSGGEGTVT
+1296 
-1309 ISQWTAYPAD
+1309 
-1319 TVLTKE
+1319 
-1325 TITLSEPTSPVLR
+1325 
-1338 LSQGERLAAS
+1338 
-1348 RSAQTLSSPR
+1348 
-1358 LAADWSDLFEITN
+1358 
-1371 TIAQCLPSWAG
+1371 AQCLPGWAG
-1382 SLASGINTISDLN
+1382 TLASGINTLGEWN
-1395 IIRMGV
+1395 ILRSGIA
-1401 DSNMSIFELDYN
+1401 SYMSVFEIDHN
-1413 NVLELLDEKCDDGT
+1413 TTEKLLDAKCDDGT
-1427 PRVPSEQR
+1427 PRLSSAQR
-1435 ASFLKQLDEL
+1435 SQFAEL
-1445 NHMVLDYPSLVFMA
+1445 LAVLDGMVEDYPRTVYMM
-1459 FAMSY
+1459 FAGSF
-1464 FADYMVG
+1464 FADYLMG
-1471 KAIGDLV
+1471 KVTDK
-1478 PEEISDLADSENIN
+1478 
-1492 TIYSSLEGFQR
+1492 
-1503 LMMKL
+1503 M
-1508 GKKDSVKLSGR
+1508 
-1519 GVDMVVGV
+1519 V
-1527 TTGLVEFDT
+1527 TTKGPQSPNPSGDSDMMEAYKQYLKQQGNKQTVTLTGKDKFALGLLEFDV
-1536 NFVTSMVSDAT
+1536 NALKSAASDTIMNA
-1547 KNVLQLNLDA
+1547 LSLNLDA
-1557 QEYMDRRF
+1557 QEYMHSQF
-1565 QEIHGDFQDLM
+1565 EQIHQNFEELQ
-1576 KEIQMSY
+1576 KQIQMSY
-1583 RQCKDDEEDDGKED
+1583 RQCKDDEEEDGKED

-1647 DGGTE
+1647 DGGKE
-1652 EEWDAANYDQTNPVT
+1652 EEWDAADYDQTNPVT

-1687 EKEDYKPAETGWL
+1687 EKESYKTACSDWL
-1700 TVPPPQ
+1700 AVPPPR
-1706 TDVNVSLVSQES
+1706 TDVNVSLVSEEL
-1718 PEIASVSAYPE
+1718 PEIASISAYQK

-1741 ESVKEKLSVTTNENL
+1741 ESVKEKLSVTTNGNT

-1761 EAENAEGSLNNPEIE
+1761 EAENAEGSLDNPEIK
-1776 YASVFFFTFTN
+1776 YASVFFFTF
-1787 GPESG
+1787 GESVESG
-1792 EVTVSAAGAKNYAE
+1792 TVTVSAAGAENYAE
-1806 NTVQETAGSKTATI
+1806 NTVQETAESKTATI
-1820 EAEPTGIAVRET
+1820 EVKPTGIAVQET
-1832 ASVGCDGIVT
+1832 ASVGCDSTVT
-1842 LELQVEPPAAG
+1842 LELRVEPPAAG

-1920 DTTEVLSACAE
+1920 DTTEDPPVCEA
-1931 VTANP
+1931 VTAS
-1936 VPGSVAPGKEVTLQ
+1936 PG
-1950 TETAGAVIYYTLNKT
+1950 AGAVPSGTKVVLSTETEGASIYYTLDKT
-1965 CPCDLDN
+1965 CPCDESN
-1972 EARKEYTGP
+1972 GARTRYTEP

-1994 VKEGYED
+1994 IRDGYED
-2001 SKTSHFSYTVK
+2001 SATSHFSYTVK

-2123 LMRGMSETAFAPNTS
+2123 LMRGMSEIVFSPNTS

-2152 GQPVVSGTATFTDA
+2152 GQPVVSGAATFTDA

-2171 SPIVWAQQ
+2171 TPIAWAQQ

-2196 ISRQEFAQIMYN
+2196 ISRQEFAQMMYN

-2233 AWAEPAL
+2233 AWAEPSL

-2270 ILMRFDLNI
+2270 NPHAL
-2279 VK
+2279 

>member
-1 MKKVRRAFALLLSA
+1 MKKAKRGFAFILSIFLLV
-15 TLLLG
+15 G
-20 VLEPAAIA
+20 CVEPAASAAAFSQLKSSGEPVVYGIA
-28 ASPVTGANQQTT
+28 Q
-40 IQTPR
+40 
-45 SVEPKSGTC
+45 SGTC
-54 GESATWSIS
+54 GETATWELSD
-63 AEGVLTI
+63 EGVLTI
-70 SGTGAIG
+70 SGSGAISDTG
-77 DYTENDAPWQSLR
+77 QHDMPWKDLR
-90 ADITAIVIEKGITRI
+90 NDITSIVIDEGITRI
-105 GNYAF
+105 GNWVF
-110 HDCWVATSAVLP
+110 HSCTEAISVSLP
-122 EGLVEIGENAFRSCG
+122 STLKEIGEQSFRSCSK
-137 ALEEIDLPP
+137 ITQVMLPSG
-146 ELTTIGIGAFYYT
+146 LKSIGGGAFYYCY
-159 SALTSIT
+159 SLTSLT
-166 IPGSVE
+166 IPGGVE
-172 TFLDAFNDSGLET
+172 NFTDAFGFSGLRTLVLEEG
-185 VTIENGV
+185 IDSV
-192 DEVDSYAFCN
+192 DDYAFCG
-202 CYHLKSVTLPD
+202 CYDLKNVTLP
-213 SIQSIGNYAFSGCQ
+213 STVKRIGKYAFSNCSS
-227 QLEELDLPEG
+227 LANLDIPADVTEL
-237 ITSFGEYA
+237 GEAALSY
-245 FANTAISEFEFP
+245 TALSEFEFP
-257 EGASINAG
+257 EGVNSVEPY
-265 VLQNTSI
+265 VLSGTDI

-277 PQGVATIG
+277 PQGVTTIG

-318 SLNLPDG
+318 SLHLPDG
-325 VTHIGHSAFRECN
+325 VEFIGHSAFRECN
-338 ALETVTM
+338 VLETVTM

-358 DCDILRSVTLSDQIE
+358 HCDILRSVTLSDQIE

-442 SIDSGWNNNS
+442 SIDGGWNNNS

-486 GKTVWLD
+486 GKTVRLD
-493 VVGED
+493 VVDED
-498 GNPLDEEDYSIR
+498 GKPLDEVDYSIR
-510 WYENGERLSASGGSI
+510 WYENGERLNASGGSI
-525 GVDGDTQALT
+525 GVDAETQALT

-638 TRSRTVPLLDGEGT
+638 TRSRTITPSAAVADLG
-652 SNNVGDIALPAIPE
+652 NIALPTIPE
-666 ARVELSFAVKSAVAA
+666 ARVELSFTVESAVAA
-681 GETPATT
+681 DETPVTT

-706 QNLTDTVFQ
+706 KELTNAVFQ
-715 YPYLMLGDNNAKSG
+715 YPYLVLGDNNAKSG

-743 TAKPVTVKLTDDP
+743 TAEPVTVKLTDDP
-756 WTAAITFTE
+756 STAAITFTE

-775 DFPKRAAVFDA
+775 DFPKRAAVFD
-786 GGNLVQTAT
+786 GDGNLVQTAT
-795 VDGQLFTSQ
+795 VEGQLFTSQ
-804 PLPAGN
+804 PLPAGS

-914 EGCELVDGS
+914 EGCELVEGS
-923 VTVDGGRANYSS
+923 VTVDRVSATYSS
-935 SDDGTVSIP
+935 SDDGTVNIP

-956 TAQGSGEFSVTC
+956 TPTSSGEFSVTC
-968 SLEFTPA
+968 SLAFTPE
-975 GTDEKVTQPLGSG
+975 GTEQAVTQPLGSG
-988 FFSATAMQLHVLDK
+988 FFSATAMELRVLDK
-1002 TSKETVRV
+1002 TSKKTVRV

-1042 TVDLQPRYQ
+1042 IVDLQPRYQ

-1056 LQAKVTAGG
+1056 LQAKVTTGG

-1171 TTSGIF
+1171 TTSGTF

-1204 QAVNAMMTAIVEDT
+1204 EAVNAMMTAIVEDT

-1232 SAKLSLGNV
+1232 SAKLSLGTV
-1241 TAGGGGAF
+1241 TAEEGGAF
-1249 SMPLLYDEEQI
+1249 SMPLLYDEKQI
-1260 GTYAAEEVDYTQFD
+1260 GTYAAEEVNYTQFD
-1274 LDAWR
+1274 LNAWR
-1279 EQGTV
+1279 EQSTV
-1284 IEYTLEDGSCYF
+1284 IEYTLEDGSCYY

-1309 ISQWTAYPAD
+1309 ITQWTAYPAD
-1319 TVLTKE
+1319 KVLTKE
-1325 TITLSEPTSPVLR
+1325 TITLSGTVSPVLR

-1371 TIAQCLPSWAG
+1371 TIAQLLPSWAG

-1445 NHMVLDYPSLVFMA
+1445 NHMVLDYPGLVFMA

-1508 GKKDSVKLSGR
+1508 GKKDGVKLSGR

-1637 GVTVTLYKMG
+1637 GVTVTLYKK
-1647 DGGTE
+1647 DDDKEVQWIAT
-1652 EEWDAANYDQTNPVT
+1652 DYDQTNPVT

-1687 EKEDYKPAETGWL
+1687 EKEDYKLAETGWL

-1741 ESVKEKLSVTTNENL
+1741 ESVKGELSVTTNGNA

-1761 EAENAEGSLNNPEIE
+1761 EAENAEGSLDDPETE
-1776 YASVFFFTFTN
+1776 YASVFFFTFNEPTK
-1787 GPESG
+1787 SG
-1792 EVTVSAAGAKNYAE
+1792 KVTVSAAGAKNYAGK
-1806 NTVQETAGSKTATI
+1806 TVEETAGSKTATI
-1820 EAEPTGIAVRET
+1820 EVKPTGIAVQET
-1832 ASVGCDGIVT
+1832 ASVGCDGTVT
-1842 LELQVEPPAAG
+1842 LELRVEPPAAG
-1853 ANKTIRVASS
+1853 ANKTIQVASS
-1863 TSRLFEVK
+1863 TSYLFEVK

-1893 GKLPGAGQLT
+1893 GKLPGVGQLT

-2001 SKTSHFSYTVK
+2001 SETSHFSYTVK
-2012 EENPPVVEPGPGG
+2012 EDNPPVVEPGPGG

>member
-1 MKKVRRAFALLLSA
+1 MKKAKRGFAFILSIFLLV
-15 TLLLG
+15 G
-20 VLEPAAIA
+20 CVEPAASAAVFSQLKSSGEPVVYGIA
-28 ASPVTGANQQTT
+28 Q
-40 IQTPR
+40 
-45 SVEPKSGTC
+45 SGTC
-54 GESATWSIS
+54 GETATWELSD
-63 AEGVLTI
+63 EGVLTI
-70 SGTGAIG
+70 SGSGAISDTG
-77 DYTENDAPWQSLR
+77 QHDMPWKDLR
-90 ADITAIVIEKGITRI
+90 NDITSIVIDEGITRI
-105 GNYAF
+105 GNWVF
-110 HDCWVATSAVLP
+110 HSCTEAISVSLP
-122 EGLVEIGENAFRSCG
+122 STLREIGEQSFRSCSEITQVMLPSG
-137 ALEEIDLPP
+137 LES
-146 ELTTIGIGAFYYT
+146 IGGGAFYYCD
-159 SALTSIT
+159 SLTSLT
-166 IPGSVE
+166 IPGGVE
-172 TFLDAFNDSGLET
+172 NFTDAFGFSGLRTLVLEEG
-185 VTIENGV
+185 IDSV
-192 DEVDSYAFCN
+192 DDYAFCG
-202 CYHLKSVTLPD
+202 CRHLKNVTLP
-213 SIQSIGNYAFSGCQ
+213 STVKRIGKYAFSNCSS
-227 QLEELDLPEG
+227 LANLDIPADVTEL
-237 ITSFGEYA
+237 GEAALSY
-245 FANTAISEFEFP
+245 TALSEFEFP
-257 EGASINAG
+257 EGVNSVEPY
-265 VLQNTSI
+265 VLSGTDI

-277 PQGVATIG
+277 PQGVTTIG

-318 SLNLPDG
+318 SLHLPDG
-325 VTHIGHSAFRECN
+325 VEFIGHSAFRECN
-338 ALETVTM
+338 VLETVTM

-358 DCDILRSVTLSDQIE
+358 HCDILRSVTLSDQIE

-486 GKTVWLD
+486 GKTVRLD

-525 GVDGDTQALT
+525 GVDADTQALT
-535 YEVAL
+535 YEIAL
-540 GEELAFQYQTPGA
+540 GEELAFQYQTPAA
-553 QTVELTDTV
+553 QTVELTGTV
-562 TTLECQLQPL
+562 TALECQLQPL
-572 PQVTVIGAVTD
+572 PQVTLTGAVTD
-583 AEGKLLPGASV
+583 AEGEPLPQASV

-606 QQENLPVESDG
+606 QRENLPVNSDG

-638 TRSRTVPLLDGEGT
+638 TRSRTVSLLDGEGT
-652 SNNVGDIALPAIPE
+652 SNNVGNIALPAIPE
-666 ARVELSFAVKSAVAA
+666 ARVELSFTVESAVAA
-681 GETPATT
+681 DEASVTT

-696 TVSAYNVTTE
+696 TVSAYNMTTGKE
-706 QNLTDTVFQ
+706 LTNAVFQ
-715 YPYLMLGDNNAKSG
+715 YPYLVLGDNNAKSG

-743 TAKPVTVKLTDDP
+743 TAEPVTVKLTDDP

-765 NGAVSALLSG
+765 NGAVFALLSG

-914 EGCELVDGS
+914 EDCSLVSGS
-923 VTVDGGRANYSS
+923 VTVDGDSANYSS
-935 SDDGTVSIP
+935 PDDGTVRIL

-956 TAQGSGEFSVTC
+956 AAQSSGEFSVTC

-988 FFSATAMQLHVLDK
+988 FFSATAMELRVLDK
-1002 TSKETVRV
+1002 TSKKTVRV

-1042 TVDLQPRYQ
+1042 IVDLQPRYQ

-1056 LQAKVTAGG
+1056 LQAKVTTGE

-1127 VFTFTVKFDE
+1127 VFTFTVEFDE
-1137 NDTERLS
+1137 NDPERLS
-1144 GVTVVATNAQGE
+1144 GVTVVAANAQGE
-1156 ETLLSCQYQESAGAW
+1156 ETLLPCQYQASAGAW
-1171 TTSGIF
+1171 TTSGTF

-1204 QAVNAMMTAIVEDT
+1204 EAVTAMMTAIVEDT

-1232 SAKLSLGNV
+1232 SAKLSLGTV
-1241 TAGGGGAF
+1241 TAREGGAF
-1249 SMPLLYDEEQI
+1249 SMPLFYDENQI
-1260 GTYAAEEVDYTQFD
+1260 GTYAAEEVNYTQFD
-1274 LDAWR
+1274 LNAWR
-1279 EQGTV
+1279 EQSTV
-1284 IEYTLEDGSCYF
+1284 IEYTLEDGSCYY

-1309 ISQWTAYPAD
+1309 ITQWTAYPAD
-1319 TVLTKE
+1319 KVLTKE
-1325 TITLSEPTSPVLR
+1325 TITLSRTVSPVLR

-1358 LAADWSDLFEITN
+1358 LAADWSNLFEITN
-1371 TIAQCLPSWAG
+1371 TIAQLLPSWAG

-1508 GKKDSVKLSGR
+1508 GKKDGVKLSGR

-1637 GVTVTLYKMG
+1637 GVTVTLYKKG
-1647 DGGTE
+1647 DGGE
-1652 EEWDAANYDQTNPVT
+1652 KEQWDAADYDQTNPVT

-1687 EKEDYKPAETGWL
+1687 EKEDYNSAETGWL

-1741 ESVKEKLSVTTNENL
+1741 KSVEDELSVTTNGNP

-1761 EAENAEGSLNNPEIE
+1761 EAENAEGSLDNPEIK
-1776 YASVFFFTFTN
+1776 YASVFFFTF
-1787 GPESG
+1787 GESVESG
-1792 EVTVSAAGAKNYAE
+1792 TVTVSAAGAENYAK
-1806 NTVQETAGSKTATI
+1806 NTVQETAESKTATI
-1820 EAEPTGIAVRET
+1820 EVKPTGIAVQET
-1832 ASVGCDGIVT
+1832 ASVGCDGTVT
-1842 LELQVEPPAAG
+1842 LELRVEPPAAG

-2123 LMRGMSETAFAPNTS
+2123 LMRGMSETAFSPNTS

-2171 SPIVWAQQ
+2171 TPIAWAQQ

-2196 ISRQEFAQIMYN
+2196 ISRQEFAQMMYN

-2219 KGNLDAFPDADKMG
+2219 KGNLYAFPDADKMG
-2233 AWAEPAL
+2233 AWAEPSL

>member
-1 MKKVRRAFALLLSA
+1 MKKVRCAFALLLSA

-77 DYTENDAPWQSLR
+77 DYSENDAPWQSLR

-110 HDCWVATSAVLP
+110 HDCRVATSAALP

-137 ALEEIDLPP
+137 ALEGINLPP

-172 TFLDAFNDSGLET
+172 TFSDAFNDSGLET
-185 VTIENGV
+185 VTIEHGV

-202 CYHLKSVTLPD
+202 CYHLKSVNLPD
-213 SIQSIGNYAFSGCQ
+213 SIQSIGNYAFNGCQ

-540 GEELAFQYQTPGA
+540 GEELAFQYQTPGV

-572 PQVTVIGAVTD
+572 PQVTVTGAVTD
-583 AEGKLLPGASV
+583 AEGKPLPGASV

-606 QQENLPVESDG
+606 QRENLPVDSDG

-652 SNNVGDIALPAIPE
+652 SNNVGNIALPTIPE
-666 ARVELSFAVKSAVAA
+666 ARVELSFTVESAVAA
-681 GETPATT
+681 DETPVTT

-706 QNLTDTVFQ
+706 KELTNAVFQ
-715 YPYLMLGDNNAKSG
+715 YPYLVLGDNNAKSG

-743 TAKPVTVKLTDDP
+743 TAEPVTVKLTDDP

-853 ITTLG
+853 IATLG

-914 EGCELVDGS
+914 EDCSLVSGS
-923 VTVDGGRANYSS
+923 VTVDGVSANYSS

-1027 LAETATAN
+1027 LAAETTAN

-1042 TVDLQPRYQ
+1042 IVDLQPRYQ

-1171 TTSGIF
+1171 TTSGTF

-1249 SMPLLYDEEQI
+1249 SMSLLYDEEQI

-1274 LDAWR
+1274 LNEWR

-1284 IEYTLEDGSCYF
+1284 IEYTLEDDSCYY

-1309 ISQWTAYPAD
+1309 ITQWTAYPAD
-1319 TVLTKE
+1319 KVLTKE
-1325 TITLSEPTSPVLR
+1325 TITLSGTVSPVLR

-1371 TIAQCLPSWAG
+1371 TIAQLLPSWAG

-1637 GVTVTLYKMG
+1637 GVTVTLYKM
-1647 DGGTE
+1647 DDDKEVQWIAT
-1652 EEWDAANYDQTNPVT
+1652 DYDQTNPVT

-1687 EKEDYKPAETGWL
+1687 EKEDYKPAETDWL
-1700 TVPPPQ
+1700 TVPPPR

-1741 ESVKEKLSVTTNENL
+1741 GSVMEKLSVSSAGQSIAGT
-1756 ITGSV
+1756 V
-1761 EAENAEGSLNNPEIE
+1761 KAENAEASLEDPDVQ

-1792 EVTVSAAGAKNYAE
+1792 EVTVSATDAKNYAE
-1806 NTVQETAGSKTATI
+1806 NTVQETVESKTATI

-1920 DTTEVLSACAE
+1920 DTTKDLPVCEAVTASPGAGVVPSGTKVVLS
-1931 VTANP
+1931 
-1936 VPGSVAPGKEVTLQ
+1936 
-1950 TETAGAVIYYTLNKT
+1950 TETEGASIYYTLNKT
-1965 CPCDLDN
+1965 CPCDESN
-1972 EARKEYTGP
+1972 VARKEYTGP

-2108 DAWYSGAVEYVYAHG
+2108 EAWYSGAVEYVYAHG
-2123 LMRGMSETAFAPNTS
+2123 LMRGMSETVFSPNTS

-2152 GQPVVSGTATFTDA
+2152 DQPVVSGAATFTDA

-2171 SPIVWAQQ
+2171 TPIAWAQQ

-2196 ISRQEFAQIMYN
+2196 ISRQEFAQMMYN

-2233 AWAEPAL
+2233 AWAEPSL

>member
-1 MKKVRRAFALLLSA
+1 M
-15 TLLLG
+15 
-20 VLEPAAIA
+20 
-28 ASPVTGANQQTT
+28 TT
-40 IQTPR
+40 R
-45 SVEPKSGTC
+45 
-54 GESATWSIS
+54 
-63 AEGVLTI
+63 
-70 SGTGAIG
+70 
-77 DYTENDAPWQSLR
+77 
-90 ADITAIVIEKGITRI
+90 
-105 GNYAF
+105 
-110 HDCWVATSAVLP
+110 
-122 EGLVEIGENAFRSCG
+122 
-137 ALEEIDLPP
+137 
-146 ELTTIGIGAFYYT
+146 
-159 SALTSIT
+159 
-166 IPGSVE
+166 
-172 TFLDAFNDSGLET
+172 
-185 VTIENGV
+185 
-192 DEVDSYAFCN
+192 
-202 CYHLKSVTLPD
+202 
-213 SIQSIGNYAFSGCQ
+213 
-227 QLEELDLPEG
+227 
-237 ITSFGEYA
+237 
-245 FANTAISEFEFP
+245 
-257 EGASINAG
+257 
-265 VLQNTSI
+265 
-272 TSIVI
+272 
-277 PQGVATIG
+277 
-285 QNAFYGCENLATV
+285 
-298 TFPSTLTRIEGGA
+298 
-311 FSYTALT
+311 
-318 SLNLPDG
+318 
-325 VTHIGHSAFRECN
+325 
-338 ALETVTM
+338 
-345 TDSVTTMDDNAFD
+345 
-358 DCDILRSVTLSDQIE
+358 
-373 TIGLQ
+373 
-378 TFSQC
+378 
-383 KKLETIHLPASLK
+383 
-396 TIGNDAFQY
+396 
-405 CESLRSLTLPD
+405 
-416 GTESIGSLAFRGC
+416 
-429 SVLEAVVIPASVT
+429 
-442 SIDSGWNNNS
+442 
-452 VFAYC
+452 
-457 GVLTLYV
+457 
-464 TPDSHAEK
+464 
-472 YAKERGITYEYLAE
+472 
-486 GKTVWLD
+486 
-493 VVGED
+493 
-498 GNPLDEEDYSIR
+498 
-510 WYENGERLSASGGSI
+510 
-525 GVDGDTQALT
+525 
-535 YEVAL
+535 
-540 GEELAFQYQTPGA
+540 
-553 QTVELTDTV
+553 
-562 TTLECQLQPL
+562 
-572 PQVTVIGAVTD
+572 
-583 AEGKLLPGASV
+583 
-594 TISQSAGIYEKT
+594 
-606 QQENLPVESDG
+606 
-617 SFSIQLP
+617 
-624 VLETTVTAEMDGYY
+624 
-638 TRSRTVPLLDGEGT
+638 
-652 SNNVGDIALPAIPE
+652 
-666 ARVELSFAVKSAVAA
+666 
-681 GETPATT
+681 
-688 KLQTGNGI
+688 
-696 TVSAYNVTTE
+696 
-706 QNLTDTVFQ
+706 QNLTGTVFQ

-729 DEVRITATDTWGKM
+729 DEVRITATDTRGKM

-1027 LAETATAN
+1027 LAAETTAN

-1042 TVDLQPRYQ
+1042 EVGLQPRYQ

-1249 SMPLLYDEEQI
+1249 SMPLLYDEKQI
-1260 GTYAAEEVDYTQFD
+1260 GTYAAEEVNYTQFD
-1274 LDAWR
+1274 LNAWR
-1279 EQGTV
+1279 EQSTV
-1284 IEYTLEDGSCYF
+1284 IEYTLEDGSCYY

-1309 ISQWTAYPAD
+1309 ITQWTAYPAD
-1319 TVLTKE
+1319 KVLTKE
-1325 TITLSEPTSPVLR
+1325 TITLSGTVSPVLR

-1371 TIAQCLPSWAG
+1371 TIAQLLPSWAG

-1508 GKKDSVKLSGR
+1508 GKKDGVKLSGR

-1557 QEYMDRRF
+1557 HEYMDRRF

-1608 GANSLS
+1608 GANSLA

-1637 GVTVTLYKMG
+1637 GVTVTLYKM
-1647 DGGTE
+1647 DDDKEVQWIAT
-1652 EEWDAANYDQTNPVT
+1652 DYDQTNPVT

-1687 EKEDYKPAETGWL
+1687 EKEDYKPAETDWL
-1700 TVPPPQ
+1700 TVPPPR

-1741 ESVKEKLSVTTNENL
+1741 ESVKGELSVTTNGNA

-1761 EAENAEGSLNNPEIE
+1761 EAENAEGSLDNPEIK
-1776 YASVFFFTFTN
+1776 YASVFFFTF
-1787 GPESG
+1787 GESVESG
-1792 EVTVSAAGAKNYAE
+1792 TVTVSAAGAENYAE
-1806 NTVQETAGSKTATI
+1806 NTVQETAESKTATI
-1820 EAEPTGIAVRET
+1820 EVKPTGIAVQET
-1832 ASVGCDGIVT
+1832 ASVGCDGTVT
-1842 LELQVEPPAAG
+1842 LQLRVEPPAAG
-1853 ANKTIRVASS
+1853 ANKTIQVASS
-1863 TSRLFEVK
+1863 TSYLFEVK

-1893 GKLPGAGQLT
+1893 GKLPGVGQLT

-2108 DAWYSGAVEYVYAHG
+2108 EAWYSGAVEYVYAHG
-2123 LMRGMSETAFAPNTS
+2123 LMRGMSETVFSPNTS

-2152 GQPVVSGTATFTDA
+2152 GQPVVSGAATFTDA

-2171 SPIVWAQQ
+2171 TPIAWAQQ

-2196 ISRQEFAQIMYN
+2196 ISRQEFAQMMYN

-2233 AWAEPAL
+2233 AWAEPSL

>member
-15 TLLLG
+15 ALLLG

-45 SVEPKSGTC
+45 SVEPQSGTC

-77 DYTENDAPWQSLR
+77 DYSENDAPWQSLR

-110 HDCWVATSAVLP
+110 HDCRVATSAALP

-137 ALEEIDLPP
+137 ALEGINLPP

-172 TFLDAFNDSGLET
+172 TFSDAFNDSGLET
-185 VTIENGV
+185 VTIEHGV

-202 CYHLKSVTLPD
+202 CYHLKSVNLPD
-213 SIQSIGNYAFSGCQ
+213 SIQSIGNYAFNGCQ

-486 GKTVWLD
+486 GKTVRLD

-510 WYENGERLSASGGSI
+510 WYENGERLGASGGSI
-525 GVDGDTQALT
+525 GVDADTQALT
-535 YEVAL
+535 YEIAL
-540 GEELAFQYQTPGA
+540 GEELAFQYQTPGV

-572 PQVTVIGAVTD
+572 PQVTLTGAVTD
-583 AEGKLLPGASV
+583 AEGEPLKQASV

-606 QQENLPVESDG
+606 QRENLPVDSDG

-638 TRSRTVPLLDGEGT
+638 TRSRTITPSAAVADL
-652 SNNVGDIALPAIPE
+652 GDIALPTIPE
-666 ARVELSFAVKSAVAA
+666 ARVELSFTVESAVAA
-681 GETPATT
+681 DEASVTT

-696 TVSAYNVTTE
+696 TVSAYNVTTGKE
-706 QNLTDTVFQ
+706 LTNAVFQ
-715 YPYLMLGDNNAKSG
+715 YPYLVLGDNNAKSG

-914 EGCELVDGS
+914 EGCELVEGS
-923 VTVDGGRANYSS
+923 VTVDRVSATYSS
-935 SDDGTVSIP
+935 SDDGTVNIP

-956 TAQGSGEFSVTC
+956 TPTSSGEFSVTC
-968 SLEFTPA
+968 SLAFTPE
-975 GTDEKVTQPLGSG
+975 GTEQAVTQPLGSG
-988 FFSATAMQLHVLDK
+988 FFSATAMELRVLDK
-1002 TSKETVRV
+1002 TSKKTVRV

-1042 TVDLQPRYQ
+1042 IVDLQPRYQ

-1056 LQAKVTAGG
+1056 LQAKVTTGG

-1171 TTSGIF
+1171 TTSGTF

-1249 SMPLLYDEEQI
+1249 SMSLLYDEEQI

-1371 TIAQCLPSWAG
+1371 TIAQCLPGWAG
-1382 SLASGINTISDLN
+1382 SLASGINTISDVN
-1395 IIRMGV
+1395 ILRMGV

-1427 PRVPSEQR
+1427 PRVSSKQR
-1435 ASFLKQLDEL
+1435 TIFLEQLDEL

-1557 QEYMDRRF
+1557 HEYMDRRF

-1608 GANSLS
+1608 GANSLA

-1637 GVTVTLYKMG
+1637 GVTVTLYKK
-1647 DGGTE
+1647 DDDKEVQWIAT
-1652 EEWDAANYDQTNPVT
+1652 DYDQTNPVT

-1687 EKEDYKPAETGWL
+1687 EKEDYEPAETGWL

-1741 ESVKEKLSVTTNENL
+1741 KSVEDELSVTTNGNP

-1761 EAENAEGSLNNPEIE
+1761 EAENAEGSLDNPEIK
-1776 YASVFFFTFTN
+1776 YASVFFFTF
-1787 GPESG
+1787 GESVESG
-1792 EVTVSAAGAKNYAE
+1792 TVTVSAAGAENYAE
-1806 NTVQETAGSKTATI
+1806 NTVQETAESKTATI
-1820 EAEPTGIAVRET
+1820 EVKPTGIAVQET
-1832 ASVGCDGIVT
+1832 ASVGCDGTVT
-1842 LELQVEPPAAG
+1842 LELRVEPPSAG

-1871 QNNATVTQVTTDEEG
+1871 QSNATVTQVTTDEKG
-1886 KATLTLS
+1886 KATITLS
-1893 GKLPGAGQLT
+1893 GKLPGVGQLT

-1911 TAATQVAVG
+1911 TSATQVTVG
-1920 DTTEVLSACAE
+1920 DTTEALPVCTDVEADYPTNSVLDVGTKIVLS
-1931 VTANP
+1931 TD
-1936 VPGSVAPGKEVTLQ
+1936 
-1950 TETAGAVIYYTLNKT
+1950 TEGAKIFYTLDRT
-1965 CPCDLDN
+1965 CPCDPNN
-1972 EARKEYTGP
+1972 ETRKEYMGP

-2108 DAWYSGAVEYVYAHG
+2108 EAWYSGAVEYVYAHG
-2123 LMRGMSETAFAPNTS
+2123 LMRGMSETVFSPNTS

-2152 GQPVVSGTATFTDA
+2152 GQPVVSGAATFTDA

-2171 SPIVWAQQ
+2171 TPIAWAQQ

-2196 ISRQEFAQIMYN
+2196 ISRQEFAQMMYN

-2233 AWAEPAL
+2233 AWAEPSL

>member
-1 MKKVRRAFALLLSA
+1 MKKVIRAFALLLSA

-77 DYTENDAPWQSLR
+77 DYSENDAPWQSLR

-105 GNYAF
+105 GNYSF

-227 QLEELDLPEG
+227 QLEELDLPDG

-277 PQGVATIG
+277 PQGVTTIG

-318 SLNLPDG
+318 SLHLPDG
-325 VTHIGHSAFRECN
+325 VEFIGHSAFRECN
-338 ALETVTM
+338 VLETVTM

-358 DCDILRSVTLSDQIE
+358 HCDILRSVTLSDQIE

-486 GKTVWLD
+486 GKTVRLD
-493 VVGED
+493 VVDED
-498 GNPLDEEDYSIR
+498 GKPLDEVDYSIR
-510 WYENGERLSASGGSI
+510 WYENGERLNASGGSI
-525 GVDGDTQALT
+525 GVDAETQALT

-638 TRSRTVPLLDGEGT
+638 TRSRTITPSAAVADLG
-652 SNNVGDIALPAIPE
+652 NIALPTIPE
-666 ARVELSFAVKSAVAA
+666 ARVELSFTVESAVAA
-681 GETPATT
+681 DETPVTT

-706 QNLTDTVFQ
+706 KELTNAVFQ
-715 YPYLMLGDNNAKSG
+715 YPYLVLGDNNAKSG

-804 PLPAGN
+804 PLPAGS

-923 VTVDGGRANYSS
+923 VTVDGVSANYSS
-935 SDDGTVSIP
+935 PDDGRTVRIP
-944 TNKEKATVLFYV
+944 TSKEKATVLFYV
-956 TAQGSGEFSVTC
+956 TPTSSGEFSVTC
-968 SLEFTPA
+968 SLAFTPE
-975 GTDEKVTQPLGSG
+975 GTEQAVTQPLGSG
-988 FFSATAMQLHVLDK
+988 FFSATAMELRVLDK
-1002 TSKETVRV
+1002 TSKKTVRV

-1042 TVDLQPRYQ
+1042 IVDLQPRYQ

-1056 LQAKVTAGG
+1056 LQAKVTTEG

-1109 AADYQGKSF
+1109 AAEYQGKSF

-1127 VFTFTVKFDE
+1127 VFTFTVEFDE
-1137 NDTERLS
+1137 NDPERLS
-1144 GVTVVATNAQGE
+1144 GVTVVAANAQGE
-1156 ETLLSCQYQESAGAW
+1156 ETLLPCQYQASAGAW
-1171 TTSGIF
+1171 TTSGTF

-1194 GVPSVFGGGE
+1194 GVPSVFGWDEAGLE
-1204 QAVNAMMTAIVEDT
+1204 ALIEDT
-1218 QEYQEAVE
+1218 QEYVE
-1226 QVMEQE
+1226 LVDESLEQNLE
-1232 SAKLSLGNV
+1232 NLSLGEV
-1241 TAGGGGAF
+1241 TLDGEML
-1249 SMPLLYDEEQI
+1249 SMPLLYTEGETEEGNVI
-1260 GTYAAEEVDYTQFD
+1260 GTFTTGQVAYDQFNKEEWEELDCLHVTMEDGTEYYTRSIMELAGTDVVITRWTAFPNDQILTKDVIILQRKSNESSQASQGMRLTANQSFQSSNSRGISVDYSDF
-1274 LDAWR
+1274 L
-1279 EQGTV
+1279 E
-1284 IEYTLEDGSCYF
+1284 INNTL
-1296 TRRELSGGEGTVT
+1296 
-1309 ISQWTAYPAD
+1309 
-1319 TVLTKE
+1319 
-1325 TITLSEPTSPVLR
+1325 
-1338 LSQGERLAAS
+1338 
-1348 RSAQTLSSPR
+1348 
-1358 LAADWSDLFEITN
+1358 
-1371 TIAQCLPSWAG
+1371 AQCLPGWAG
-1382 SLASGINTISDLN
+1382 TLASGINTLGEWN
-1395 IIRMGV
+1395 ILRSGIA
-1401 DSNMSIFELDYN
+1401 SYMSVFEIDHN
-1413 NVLELLDEKCDDGT
+1413 TTEKLLDAKCDDGT
-1427 PRVPSEQR
+1427 PRLSSAQR
-1435 ASFLKQLDEL
+1435 SQFAEL
-1445 NHMVLDYPSLVFMA
+1445 LAVLDGMVEDYPRTVYMM
-1459 FAMSY
+1459 FAGSF
-1464 FADYMVG
+1464 FADYLMG
-1471 KAIGDLV
+1471 KVTDK
-1478 PEEISDLADSENIN
+1478 
-1492 TIYSSLEGFQR
+1492 
-1503 LMMKL
+1503 M
-1508 GKKDSVKLSGR
+1508 
-1519 GVDMVVGV
+1519 V
-1527 TTGLVEFDT
+1527 TTKGPQSPNPSGDSDMMEAYKQYLKQQGNKQTVTLTGKDKFALGLLEFDV
-1536 NFVTSMVSDAT
+1536 NALKSAASDTIMNA
-1547 KNVLQLNLDA
+1547 LSLNLDA
-1557 QEYMDRRF
+1557 QEYMHSQF
-1565 QEIHGDFQDLM
+1565 EQIHQNFEELQ
-1576 KEIQMSY
+1576 KQIQMSY

-1608 GANSLS
+1608 GANSLA

-1637 GVTVTLYKMG
+1637 GVTVTLYKK
-1647 DGGTE
+1647 DDDKEVQWIAT
-1652 EEWDAANYDQTNPVT
+1652 DYDQTNPVT

-1687 EKEDYKPAETGWL
+1687 EKEGYNTACSDWL
-1700 TVPPPQ
+1700 DVPPPQ
-1706 TDVNVSLVSQES
+1706 TDVNVSLVSEAS

-1741 ESVKEKLSVTTNENL
+1741 ESVKEKLSVTTNGNT

-1761 EAENAEGSLNNPEIE
+1761 EAENAEESLDDPETE
-1776 YASVFFFTFTN
+1776 YASVFFFTFN
-1787 GPESG
+1787 EPMKSG
-1792 EVTVSAAGAKNYAE
+1792 KVTVSAAGAKNYAGK
-1806 NTVQETAGSKTATI
+1806 TVEETAESKTATI
-1820 EAEPTGIAVRET
+1820 EAEPAGIAVRET

-1871 QNNATVTQVTTDEEG
+1871 QSNATVTQVTTDEKG
-1886 KATLTLS
+1886 KATITLS
-1893 GKLPGAGQLT
+1893 GKLPGVGQLT

-1911 TAATQVAVG
+1911 TSATQVTVG
-1920 DTTEVLSACAE
+1920 DTTEALPVCTDVEADYPTNSVLDVGTKIVLS
-1931 VTANP
+1931 TD
-1936 VPGSVAPGKEVTLQ
+1936 
-1950 TETAGAVIYYTLNKT
+1950 TEGAKIFYTLDRT
-1965 CPCDLDN
+1965 CPCDPNN
-1972 EARKEYTGP
+1972 ETRKEYTEP

-1994 VKEGYED
+1994 IRDGYED
-2001 SKTSHFSYTVK
+2001 SATSHFSYTVK

-2046 SSGVVVITPATG
+2046 SNGVVVITPATG

-2073 PADGNLTGLQP
+2073 PADGKLTGLQP

-2093 KISESVDLPFTDLAE
+2093 KISESIDLPFTDLAE
-2108 DAWYSGAVEYVYAHG
+2108 ETWYSGAVEYVYAHG
-2123 LMRGMSETAFAPNTS
+2123 LMRGMSETVFSPNTS

-2152 GQPVVSGTATFTDA
+2152 DQPVVSGAATFTDA

-2171 SPIVWAQQ
+2171 TPIAWAQQ

-2196 ISRQEFAQIMYN
+2196 ISRQEFAQMMYN
-2208 YAKYKGYDLTA
+2208 YAKYKGYDLAA

-2240 AWANGNKLINGH
+2240 AWANGNNLINGH

>member
-15 TLLLG
+15 ALLLG

-28 ASPVTGANQQTT
+28 AGPVTGANLQTT

-45 SVEPKSGTC
+45 SIEPQSGTC
-54 GESATWSIS
+54 GDNATWSIS

-227 QLEELDLPEG
+227 QLEELDLPDG

-277 PQGVATIG
+277 PQGVTTIG

-318 SLNLPDG
+318 SLHLPDG
-325 VTHIGHSAFRECN
+325 VEFIGHSAFRECN
-338 ALETVTM
+338 VLETVTM

-358 DCDILRSVTLSDQIE
+358 HCDILRSVTLSDQIE

-442 SIDSGWNNNS
+442 SIDSGWKNNS

-486 GKTVWLD
+486 GKTVRLD

-525 GVDGDTQALT
+525 GVDADTQALT
-535 YEVAL
+535 YEIAL
-540 GEELAFQYQTPGA
+540 GEELAFQYQTPAA
-553 QTVELTDTV
+553 QTVELTGTV
-562 TTLECQLQPL
+562 TALECQLQPL
-572 PQVTVIGAVTD
+572 PQVTLTGAVTD
-583 AEGKLLPGASV
+583 AEGEPLPQASV

-606 QQENLPVESDG
+606 QRENLPVNSDG

-696 TVSAYNVTTE
+696 TVSAYNVTTR
-706 QNLTDTVFQ
+706 QNLTGTVFQ

-729 DEVRITATDTWGKM
+729 DEVRITATDTRGKM

-914 EGCELVDGS
+914 EDCSLVSGS
-923 VTVDGGRANYSS
+923 VTVDGVSANYSS
-935 SDDGTVSIP
+935 PDDGRTVRIP
-944 TNKEKATVLFYV
+944 TSKEKATVLFYV
-956 TAQGSGEFSVTC
+956 TPTSSGEFSVTC
-968 SLEFTPA
+968 SLAFTPE
-975 GTDEKVTQPLGSG
+975 GTEQAVTQPLGSG
-988 FFSATAMQLHVLDK
+988 FFSATAMELRVLDK
-1002 TSKETVRV
+1002 TSKKTVRV

-1042 TVDLQPRYQ
+1042 IVDLQPRYQ

-1056 LQAKVTAGG
+1056 LQAKVTTEG
-1065 TETLSDVA
+1065 TETLSDVV

-1109 AADYQGKSF
+1109 AAKYQGKSF

-1127 VFTFTVKFDE
+1127 VFTFTVEFDE
-1137 NDTERLS
+1137 NDPERLS
-1144 GVTVVATNAQGE
+1144 GVTVVAANAQGE
-1156 ETLLSCQYQESAGAW
+1156 ETLLPCQYQASAGAW
-1171 TTSGIF
+1171 TTSGTF

-1194 GVPSVFGGGE
+1194 GVPSVFGWDEAGLE
-1204 QAVNAMMTAIVEDT
+1204 ALIEDT
-1218 QEYQEAVE
+1218 QEYVE
-1226 QVMEQE
+1226 LVDESLEQNLE
-1232 SAKLSLGNV
+1232 NLSLGEV
-1241 TAGGGGAF
+1241 TLDGEML
-1249 SMPLLYDEEQI
+1249 SMPLLYTEGETEEGNVI
-1260 GTYAAEEVDYTQFD
+1260 GTFTTGQVAYDQFNKEEWEELDCLHVTMEDGTEYYTRSIMELVGTDVVITRWTAFPNDQILTKDVIILQRKSNESSQASQGMRLTANQSFQSSNSRGISVDYSDF
-1274 LDAWR
+1274 L
-1279 EQGTV
+1279 E
-1284 IEYTLEDGSCYF
+1284 INNTL
-1296 TRRELSGGEGTVT
+1296 
-1309 ISQWTAYPAD
+1309 
-1319 TVLTKE
+1319 
-1325 TITLSEPTSPVLR
+1325 
-1338 LSQGERLAAS
+1338 
-1348 RSAQTLSSPR
+1348 
-1358 LAADWSDLFEITN
+1358 
-1371 TIAQCLPSWAG
+1371 AQCLPGWAG
-1382 SLASGINTISDLN
+1382 TLASGINTLGEWN
-1395 IIRMGV
+1395 ILRSGIA
-1401 DSNMSIFELDYN
+1401 SYMSVFEIDHN
-1413 NVLELLDEKCDDGT
+1413 TTEKLLDAKCDDGT
-1427 PRVPSEQR
+1427 PRLSSAQR
-1435 ASFLKQLDEL
+1435 SQFAEL
-1445 NHMVLDYPSLVFMA
+1445 LAVLDGMVEDYPRTVYMM
-1459 FAMSY
+1459 FAGSF
-1464 FADYMVG
+1464 FADYLMG
-1471 KAIGDLV
+1471 KVTDK
-1478 PEEISDLADSENIN
+1478 
-1492 TIYSSLEGFQR
+1492 
-1503 LMMKL
+1503 M
-1508 GKKDSVKLSGR
+1508 
-1519 GVDMVVGV
+1519 V
-1527 TTGLVEFDT
+1527 TTKGPQSPNPSGDSDMMEAYKQYLKQQGNKQTVTLTGKDKFALGLLEFDV
-1536 NFVTSMVSDAT
+1536 NALKSAASDTIMNA
-1547 KNVLQLNLDA
+1547 LSLNLDA
-1557 QEYMDRRF
+1557 QEYMHSQF
-1565 QEIHGDFQDLM
+1565 EQIHQNFEELQ
-1576 KEIQMSY
+1576 KQIQMSY
-1583 RQCKDDEEDDGKED
+1583 RQCKDDEEEDGKED

-1647 DGGTE
+1647 DGGKE

-1687 EKEDYKPAETGWL
+1687 EKEDYNLAETDLL
-1700 TVPPPQ
+1700 TVPPPR

-1741 ESVKEKLSVTTNENL
+1741 GSVMKKLSVSSAGQSIAGT
-1756 ITGSV
+1756 V
-1761 EAENAEGSLNNPEIE
+1761 KAENAEASLEDPDVQH
-1776 YASVFFFTFTN
+1776 ASVFFFTFTN

-1792 EVTVSAAGAKNYAE
+1792 EVTVSAAGAENYARK
-1806 NTVQETAGSKTATI
+1806 TVEETAGSKTATI
-1820 EAEPTGIAVRET
+1820 EVKPTGIAVQET
-1832 ASVGCDGIVT
+1832 ASVGCDGTVT
-1842 LELQVEPPAAG
+1842 LELRVEPPAAG

-1920 DTTEVLSACAE
+1920 DTTEDPPVCEA

-2108 DAWYSGAVEYVYAHG
+2108 EAWYSGAVEYVYAHG
-2123 LMRGMSETAFAPNTS
+2123 LMRGMSEIVFSPNTS

-2152 GQPVVSGTATFTDA
+2152 GQPVVGGAATFTDA

-2171 SPIVWAQQ
+2171 TPIAWAQQ

-2196 ISRQEFAQIMYN
+2196 ISRQEFAQMMYN

-2233 AWAEPAL
+2233 AWAEPSL

>member
-227 QLEELDLPEG
+227 QLEELDLPDG

-277 PQGVATIG
+277 PQGVTTIG

-318 SLNLPDG
+318 SLHLPDG
-325 VTHIGHSAFRECN
+325 VEFIGHSAFRECN
-338 ALETVTM
+338 VLETVTM

-358 DCDILRSVTLSDQIE
+358 HCDILRSVTLSDQIE

-540 GEELAFQYQTPGA
+540 GEELAFQYQTPGV

-572 PQVTVIGAVTD
+572 PQVTVTGAVTD
-583 AEGKLLPGASV
+583 AEGKPLPGASV

-606 QQENLPVESDG
+606 QRENLPVDSDG

-652 SNNVGDIALPAIPE
+652 SNNVGNIALPAIPE

-696 TVSAYNVTTE
+696 TVSAYNVTTR
-706 QNLTDTVFQ
+706 QNLTGTVFQ
-715 YPYLMLGDNNAKSG
+715 YPYLVLGDNNAKSG
-729 DEVRITATDTWGKM
+729 DKVRITATDTWGKM
-743 TAKPVTVKLTDDP
+743 TAEPVTVKLTDDP

-775 DFPKRAAVFDA
+775 DFPKRAAVFD
-786 GGNLVQTAT
+786 GEGNLVQTAT

-804 PLPAGN
+804 PLPAGS

-831 TTLGLVQGENYV
+831 NTLGLVQGENYV

-923 VTVDGGRANYSS
+923 VTVDGVSATYSS
-935 SDDGTVSIP
+935 PDDGTVNIP

-968 SLEFTPA
+968 SLAVTPE
-975 GTDEKVTQPLGSG
+975 GTGQAVTQPLGSG
-988 FFSATAMQLHVLDK
+988 FFSATAMQLRVLDK
-1002 TSKETVRV
+1002 TSKDEVRV

-1027 LAETATAN
+1027 LAGTATAN

-1042 TVDLQPRYQ
+1042 EVDLQPRYQ

-1056 LQAKVTAGG
+1056 LQAKVTSGG

-1127 VFTFTVKFDE
+1127 VFTFTVEFDE
-1137 NDTERLS
+1137 NDPERLS
-1144 GVTVVATNAQGE
+1144 GVTVVAANAQGE
-1156 ETLLSCQYQESAGAW
+1156 ETLLPCQYQASAGAW
-1171 TTSGIF
+1171 TTSGTF

-1204 QAVNAMMTAIVEDT
+1204 EAVDAMMTAIVEDT

-1232 SAKLSLGNV
+1232 SAKLSLGKV
-1241 TAGGGGAF
+1241 TAGEGGAF
-1249 SMPLLYDEEQI
+1249 SMPLLYDEKQI

-1274 LDAWR
+1274 LNEWR

-1284 IEYTLEDGSCYF
+1284 IEYTLEDDSCYY

-1371 TIAQCLPSWAG
+1371 TIAQCLPGWAG
-1382 SLASGINTISDLN
+1382 SLASGINTISDVN
-1395 IIRMGV
+1395 ILRMGV

-1427 PRVPSEQR
+1427 PRVSSKQR
-1435 ASFLKQLDEL
+1435 TIFLEQLDEL
-1445 NHMVLDYPSLVFMA
+1445 NDTVLEYPGMVFTAY
-1459 FAMSY
+1459 AMSY
-1464 FADYMVG
+1464 FADYVVG
-1471 KAIGDLV
+1471 KTIGDLV
-1478 PEEISDLADSENIN
+1478 PEEISNLADSENIN

-1508 GKKDSVKLSGR
+1508 GKKDGVKLSGR

-1536 NFVTSMVSDAT
+1536 NVVTSMVSDAT

-1576 KEIQMSY
+1576 KQIQLSY
-1583 RQCKDDEEDDGKED
+1583 GECKDDEEEDGKED

-1647 DGGTE
+1647 DGGKE

-1678 PAGQWKVKF
+1678 PKGKWKVKF
-1687 EKEDYKPAETGWL
+1687 EKKGYETAYSDWL
-1700 TVPPPQ
+1700 AVPPPQ
-1706 TDVNVSLVSQES
+1706 TDVNVSLVSEEL
-1718 PEIASVSAYPE
+1718 PEIASIFAYPE

-1741 ESVKEKLSVTTNENL
+1741 ESVNEKLSVTTNGNV

-1761 EAENAEGSLNNPEIE
+1761 EAENAEASLEDPDVQ
-1776 YASVFFFTFTN
+1776 YASVFFFNFTN

-1792 EVTVSAAGAKNYAE
+1792 EVTVSATGAKNYAE
-1806 NTVQETAGSKTATI
+1806 NTVQETVESKTATI

-2058 YKIAKVLVNGQEVAI
+2058 YRIAKVLVNGQEVAI
-2073 PADGNLTGLQP
+2073 PADGKLTGLQP

-2108 DAWYSGAVEYVYAHG
+2108 EAWYSGAVEYVYAHG
-2123 LMRGMSETAFAPNTS
+2123 LMRGMSEIVFSPNTS

-2152 GQPVVSGTATFTDA
+2152 GQPVVSGAATFTDA

-2171 SPIVWAQQ
+2171 TPIAWAQQ

-2196 ISRQEFAQIMYN
+2196 ISRQEFAQMMYN
-2208 YAKYKGYDLTA
+2208 YAKYKGYDLAA

-2240 AWANGNKLINGH
+2240 AWANGNNLINGH

>member
-1 MKKVRRAFALLLSA
+1 MKKAKRGFAFILSIFLLV
-15 TLLLG
+15 G
-20 VLEPAAIA
+20 CVEPAASAAAFSQLKSSGEPVVYGIA
-28 ASPVTGANQQTT
+28 Q
-40 IQTPR
+40 
-45 SVEPKSGTC
+45 SGTC
-54 GESATWSIS
+54 GETATWELSD
-63 AEGVLTI
+63 EGVLTI
-70 SGTGAIG
+70 SGSGAISDTGAH
-77 DYTENDAPWQSLR
+77 DMPWKDLR
-90 ADITAIVIEKGITRI
+90 NDITSIVIDEGITRI
-105 GNYAF
+105 GNWVF
-110 HDCWVATSAVLP
+110 HSCTEAISVSLP
-122 EGLVEIGENAFRSCG
+122 STLKEIGEQSFLSCSK
-137 ALEEIDLPP
+137 ITQVMLPSG
-146 ELTTIGIGAFYYT
+146 LKSIGGGAFYYCY
-159 SALTSIT
+159 SLTSLT
-166 IPGSVE
+166 IPGGVE
-172 TFLDAFNDSGLET
+172 NFTDAFGFSGLRTLVLEEG
-185 VTIENGV
+185 IDSV
-192 DEVDSYAFCN
+192 DDYAFCG
-202 CYHLKSVTLPD
+202 CYDLKNVTLP
-213 SIQSIGNYAFSGCQ
+213 STVKRIGKYAFSNCSS
-227 QLEELDLPEG
+227 LANLDIPADVTEL
-237 ITSFGEYA
+237 GEAALSY
-245 FANTAISEFEFP
+245 TALSEFEFP
-257 EGASINAG
+257 EGVNSVEPY
-265 VLQNTSI
+265 VLSGTDI

-277 PQGVATIG
+277 PDRFTEIG
-285 QNAFYGCENLATV
+285 DY
-298 TFPSTLTRIEGGA
+298 A
-311 FSYTALT
+311 FSNCKQLKNITLSKNLTDIGTRAFAYTALT
-318 SLNLPDG
+318 QVDLPDG
-325 VTHIGHSAFRECN
+325 LETLGDSAFYDCN
-338 ALETVTM
+338 ELTSVTM
-345 TDSVTTMDDNAFD
+345 TDSVQVMEKGVFS
-358 DCDILRSVTLSDQIE
+358 DCDNLRSVVLSDYITE
-373 TIGLQ
+373 IGHQ
-378 TFSQC
+378 TFSLC
-383 KKLETIHLPASLK
+383 KKLESVNIPASLK

-405 CESLRSLTLPD
+405 CESLRSVTLPE
-416 GTESIGSLAFRGC
+416 GVERIGSLAFRGC
-429 SVLEAVVIPASVT
+429 GALEAVVLPASVKE
-442 SIDSGWNNNS
+442 ISGGYGNDAAFNS
-452 VFAYC
+452 C
-457 GVLTLYV
+457 GNVTLYV
-464 TPDSHAEK
+464 KAGS
-472 YAKERGITYEYLAE
+472 YAQQYAIDGNLRYELLAE
-486 GKTVWLD
+486 GKRVTLD
-493 VVGED
+493 V
-498 GNPLDEEDYSIR
+498 LDSSGTLLEKGYSVR
-510 WYENGERLSASGGSI
+510 WYQENRLIATGNSVV
-525 GVDGDTQALT
+525 VDLDTQVLT
-535 YEVAL
+535 YEVVL
-540 GEELAFQYQTPGA
+540 DEHMLFQYQVPA
-553 QTVELTDTV
+553 MQQVELVENITQAD
-562 TTLECQLQPL
+562 CQLQAL
-572 PQVTVIGAVTD
+572 PVVTLTGAVTD
-583 AEGKLLPGASV
+583 AEGEPLPQASV

-606 QQENLPVESDG
+606 QRENLPVDSDG

-681 GETPATT
+681 DEASVTT

-696 TVSAYNVTTE
+696 TVSAYNVTTGKE
-706 QNLTDTVFQ
+706 LTNAVFQ
-715 YPYLMLGDNNAKSG
+715 YPYLVLGDNNAKSG

-853 ITTLG
+853 ITTLDN
-858 TVTVPELEMSYLAAE
+858 VTVPPLEMSYLVAE
-873 STSVSVNKAKAP
+873 NTSVSVNKAKAP

-914 EGCELVDGS
+914 EGCELVEGS
-923 VTVDGGRANYSS
+923 VTVDRVSATYSS
-935 SDDGTVSIP
+935 SDDGTVNIP

-956 TAQGSGEFSVTC
+956 TPTSSGEFSVTC
-968 SLEFTPA
+968 SLAFTPE
-975 GTDEKVTQPLGSG
+975 GTEQAVTQPLGSG
-988 FFSATAMQLHVLDK
+988 FFSATAMELRVLDK
-1002 TSKETVRV
+1002 TSKKTVRV

-1042 TVDLQPRYQ
+1042 IVDLQPRYQ

-1056 LQAKVTAGG
+1056 LQAKVTTEG
-1065 TETLSDVA
+1065 TETLSDVV

-1109 AADYQGKSF
+1109 AAKYQGKSF

-1127 VFTFTVKFDE
+1127 VFTFTVEFDE
-1137 NDTERLS
+1137 NDPERLS
-1144 GVTVVATNAQGE
+1144 GVTVVAANAQGE
-1156 ETLLSCQYQESAGAW
+1156 ETLLPCQYQASAGAW
-1171 TTSGIF
+1171 TTSGTF

-1194 GVPSVFGGGE
+1194 GVPSVFGWDEAGLE
-1204 QAVNAMMTAIVEDT
+1204 ALIEDT
-1218 QEYQEAVE
+1218 QEYVE
-1226 QVMEQE
+1226 LVDESLEQNLE
-1232 SAKLSLGNV
+1232 NLSLGEV
-1241 TAGGGGAF
+1241 TLDGEML
-1249 SMPLLYDEEQI
+1249 SMPLLYTEGETEEGNVI
-1260 GTYAAEEVDYTQFD
+1260 GTFTTGQVAYDQFNKEEWEELDCLHVTMEDGTEYYTRSIMELVGTDVVITRWTAFPNDQILTKDVIILQRKSNESSQASQGMRLTANQSFQSSNSRGISVDYSDF
-1274 LDAWR
+1274 L
-1279 EQGTV
+1279 E
-1284 IEYTLEDGSCYF
+1284 INNTL
-1296 TRRELSGGEGTVT
+1296 
-1309 ISQWTAYPAD
+1309 
-1319 TVLTKE
+1319 
-1325 TITLSEPTSPVLR
+1325 
-1338 LSQGERLAAS
+1338 
-1348 RSAQTLSSPR
+1348 
-1358 LAADWSDLFEITN
+1358 
-1371 TIAQCLPSWAG
+1371 AQCLPGWAG
-1382 SLASGINTISDLN
+1382 TLASGINTLGEWN
-1395 IIRMGV
+1395 ILRSGIA
-1401 DSNMSIFELDYN
+1401 SYMSVFEIDHN
-1413 NVLELLDEKCDDGT
+1413 TTEKLLDAKCDDGT
-1427 PRVPSEQR
+1427 PRLSSAQR
-1435 ASFLKQLDEL
+1435 SQFAEL
-1445 NHMVLDYPSLVFMA
+1445 LAVLDGMVEDYPRTVYMM
-1459 FAMSY
+1459 FAGSF
-1464 FADYMVG
+1464 FADYLMG
-1471 KAIGDLV
+1471 KVTDK
-1478 PEEISDLADSENIN
+1478 
-1492 TIYSSLEGFQR
+1492 
-1503 LMMKL
+1503 M
-1508 GKKDSVKLSGR
+1508 
-1519 GVDMVVGV
+1519 V
-1527 TTGLVEFDT
+1527 TTKGPQSPNPSGDSDMMEAYKQYLKQQGNKQTVTLTGKDKFALGLLEFDV
-1536 NFVTSMVSDAT
+1536 NALKSAASDTIMNA
-1547 KNVLQLNLDA
+1547 LSLNLDA
-1557 QEYMDRRF
+1557 QEYMHSQF
-1565 QEIHGDFQDLM
+1565 EQIHQNFEELQ
-1576 KEIQMSY
+1576 KQIQMSY
-1583 RQCKDDEEDDGKED
+1583 RQCKDDEEEDGKED

-1647 DGGTE
+1647 DGGKE
-1652 EEWDAANYDQTNPVT
+1652 EEWDAADYDQTNPVT

-1687 EKEDYKPAETGWL
+1687 EKESYKTACSDL
-1700 TVPPPQ
+1700 LAVPPPQ
-1706 TDVNVSLVSQES
+1706 TDVNVSLVSEEL
-1718 PEIASVSAYPE
+1718 PEIASISAYQK

-1741 ESVKEKLSVTTNENL
+1741 ESVKEKLSVTTNGNT

-1761 EAENAEGSLNNPEIE
+1761 EAENAEGSLDNPEIK
-1776 YASVFFFTFTN
+1776 YASVFFFTF
-1787 GPESG
+1787 GESVESG
-1792 EVTVSAAGAKNYAE
+1792 TVTVSAAGAENYAE
-1806 NTVQETAGSKTATI
+1806 NTVQETAESKTATI
-1820 EAEPTGIAVRET
+1820 EVKPTGIAVQET
-1832 ASVGCDGIVT
+1832 ASVGCDSTVT
-1842 LELQVEPPAAG
+1842 LELRVEPPAAG

-1920 DTTEVLSACAE
+1920 DTTEDPPVCEA
-1931 VTANP
+1931 VTAS
-1936 VPGSVAPGKEVTLQ
+1936 PG
-1950 TETAGAVIYYTLNKT
+1950 AGAVPSGTKVVLSTETEGASIYYTLDKT
-1965 CPCDLDN
+1965 CPCDESN
-1972 EARKEYTGP
+1972 GARTRYTEP

-1994 VKEGYED
+1994 IRDGYED
-2001 SKTSHFSYTVK
+2001 SATSHFSYTVK

-2123 LMRGMSETAFAPNTS
+2123 LMRGMSEIVFSPNTS

-2152 GQPVVSGTATFTDA
+2152 GQPVVSGAATFTDA

-2171 SPIVWAQQ
+2171 TPIAWAQQ

-2196 ISRQEFAQIMYN
+2196 ISRQEFAQMMYN

-2233 AWAEPAL
+2233 AWAEPSL